1 MSNRFKPKRTSN
13 QRKKI
18 KNNGLKIKKNANQSS
33 ANFLSSDL
41 DANGLVDG
49 SEKTA
54 YQLYNAGNPLHISQ
68 RSGQTI
74 SKRTSEKWTVVA
86 AAPSGNG
93 HIVLTKKN
101 RSKPSEYSIW
111 RLSKKGTIRFKS
123 RWMLGQKLS
132 PKGYE
137 EIFTTDFN
145 GDGIIEG
152 DTLIDAG
159 DARYVLTGVA
169 NVGQQLGVQLEASD
183 PDGQRRPQIT
193 WQSSSDKATWKTVG
207 SGGKFKISGALEG
220 SWIRAKIDYTDG
232 DGFDESINTDDL
244 TIPYVDDGDA
254 AYLIRGTAAVG
265 QVLSISRS
273 ATDPDGNGAG
283 TPAISWLQSSDGVN
297 WSVISTAP
305 TFTIPNT
312 LEGKR
317 IRATVA
323 YTDGQGFSESINTS
337 NLAIP
342 FIDNGDAAFLIQGT
356 AAVSETLSISR
367 TTDDPDGNGAGTS
380 AISWLESS
388 DGVNW
393 SVISTAPTFTIPKT
407 LEGKR
412 IRATVSYSDGQ
423 GFSESINTD
432 DLTIPYVD
440 DGDAAFLI
448 QGTAAISETLSISRT
463 TDDPDGNGAGTSAI
477 SWLQSS
483 DGVNWSVISTA
494 PKFNISKDLEGKR
507 IRAIVSYTD
516 GQGFSESINTDDLT
530 IPYVD
535 DGDADF
541 LIQGTAAVGETL
553 SISRSADDPDGNG
566 DGALEIAWQA
576 SLDGTNWWE
585 ISTASDYQIGS
596 NLAGHQLNAVVQYTD
611 SQGFKETI
619 TTNSVSVPGTAG
631 SNPDG
636 NDDYGG
642 SATTNGRLTIN
653 NSISGELESA
663 GDRDW
668 FAINLTAGRRYQF
681 ELNGVSLEDP
691 FLYLRSSSSSLIAY
705 NDDESLLSLDSQ
717 LNYTAE
723 SSGTHYLDVGSYYD
737 VYAGT
742 YTLRASE
749 LSPPDPGFSST
760 DGYGHV
766 SAQRAF
772 EQLLNISLDPVDA
785 LGGNL
790 WGVDNVDAPEVWNGG
805 SGFAGATGSG
815 TTIAVI
821 DTGVDLDHPE
831 FLGRIVAGYD
841 FVDDD
846 SIADDGNGHG
856 THAAGT
862 IAGANDGTG
871 ITGVAYDAAI
881 MPLRALDNDGY
892 GWTSDIISAVRW
904 AADNGAHVINLSLG
918 GGGYSQAMAD
928 AISYASGRGSVV
940 VMAAGNSGGMAPE
953 YPAAHAID
961 HGIAV
966 GAVDSNGSLAGFSNR
981 AGSTQL
987 DYVTAPGV
995 NIYSAVPG
1003 GGYDTFNGTSMATPH
1018 VAGVAG
1024 LLKSHDGSLSAS
1036 AIEDLLTGSGSNNS
1050 ISDSSAWNTTSSIP
1064 WSTRDVITMQTL
1076 DSFSDKQLSGTLIAS
1091 VDGNGR
1097 ERRSTLRG
1105 LKQGI
1110 RSNDAAYNGLETVK
1124 TIEASRN
1131 SFAVLEISNDHSINQ
1146 RALLTEL
1153 LGSNQF
1159 HYLEKEQ
1166 QFSIV

>member
-1 MSNRFKPKRTSN
+1 MPSTSSSDKVHD
-13 QRKKI
+13 QVKTATKSG
-18 KNNGLKIKKNANQSS
+18 KNGNKSLAKKNIA
-33 ANFLSSDL
+33 FKTTYDI
-41 DANGLVDG
+41 DDNGLVDG
-49 SEKTA
+49 SEKPGYKLYTPESGIFITA
-54 YQLYNAGNPLHISQ
+54 K
-68 RSGQTI
+68 SGKTF
-74 SKRTSEKWTVVA
+74 SEATSEKWSAIA
-86 AAPSGNG
+86 AAPTEKGYR
-93 HIVLTKKN
+93 VLITN
-101 RSKPSEYSIW
+101 NQ
-111 RLSKKGTIRFKS
+111 SKKGKYKI
-123 RWMLGQKLS
+123 WKLS
-132 PKGYE
+132 SKGIVRSKGRWLRERALSSKGYE
-137 EIFTTDFN
+137 EVFGIDFN
-145 GDGIIEG
+145 GDGMIEA
-152 DTLIDAG
+152 DTLIDVG
-159 DARYVLTGVA
+159 DADFFLTGNA
-169 NVGQQLGVQLEASD
+169 
-183 PDGQRRPQIT
+183 
-193 WQSSSDKATWKTVG
+193 TVG
-207 SGGKFKISGALEG
+207 KRL
-220 SWIRAKIDYTDG
+220 RAKRA
-232 DGFDESINTDDL
+232 DD
-244 TIPYVDDGDA
+244 
-254 AYLIRGTAAVG
+254 
-265 QVLSISRS
+265 
-273 ATDPDGNGAG
+273 DPDGNGRPLITWQAFSG
-283 TPAISWLQSSDGVN
+283 ASIWTTADTGKSIRIPA
-297 WSVISTAP
+297 
-305 TFTIPNT
+305 T
-312 LEGKR
+312 LEGAQV
-317 IRATVA
+317 RARVEYKDGDGFQETVF
-323 YTDGQGFSESINTS
+323 TQSRSI
-337 NLAIP
+337 P
-342 FIDNGDAAFLIQGT
+342 YVDNGDAAFLIQGT
-356 AAVSETLSISR
+356 PAVGQTLSITQSVA
-367 TTDDPDGNGAGTS
+367 DPDGDGTPS
-380 AISWLESS
+380 FSWLQSS
-388 DGVNW
+388 DGINW
-393 SVISTAPTFTIPKT
+393 SFLSSNPTFDIPDNLEGQTITATVRYTDNQGFEESISTNA
-407 LEGKR
+407 L
-412 IRATVSYSDGQ
+412 S
-423 GFSESINTD
+423 
-432 DLTIPYVD
+432 IPYVD
-440 DGDAAFLI
+440 NGDAAFLI
-448 QGTAAISETLSISRT
+448 QGTPAVGQTLSISRT

-494 PKFNISKDLEGKR
+494 PTFNISKDLEGKR
-507 IRAIVSYTD
+507 IRAIVSYSD

-541 LIQGTAAVGETL
+541 LIQGTAAVSEII

-585 ISTASDYQIGS
+585 ISTASDHQIGS

-619 TTNSVSVPGTAG
+619 TTDSVSVPGTAG
-631 SNPDG
+631 SNSDG
-636 NDDYGG
+636 KDDYGG
-642 SATTNGRLTIN
+642 STTTNGRLTIN
-653 NSISGELESA
+653 NSISGELELA
-663 GDRDW
+663 GDHDW

-681 ELNGVSLEDP
+681 DLNGVSLEDP
-691 FLYLRSSSSSLIAY
+691 FLYLRSSSSSLVAY

-723 SSGTHYLDVGSYYD
+723 SSGTHYLDVGAYQD

-749 LSPPDPGFSST
+749 LTPPDPGFNST

-856 THAAGT
+856 THVAGT

-881 MPLRALDNDGY
+881 MPLRVLGNDGY

-918 GGGYSQAMAD
+918 GSGYSQAMAD

-966 GAVDSNGSLAGFSNR
+966 GAVDSNRSFAGFSNR

-995 NIYSAVPG
+995 NTYSAVPG

-1050 ISDSSAWNTTSSIP
+1050 ISDSTAWNTTSSIP

-1110 RSNDAAYNGLETVK
+1110 RSNDASYDGLEAVK

-1131 SFAVLEISNDHSINQ
+1131 SFAVLEISNDHAINQ

-1166 QFSIV
+1166 HFSIV

>member
-1 MSNRFKPKRTSN
+1 MPSTSSSDKVHD
-13 QRKKI
+13 QVKTATKSG
-18 KNNGLKIKKNANQSS
+18 KNGNKSLAKKNIA
-33 ANFLSSDL
+33 FKTTYDI
-41 DANGLVDG
+41 DDNGLVDG
-49 SEKTA
+49 SEKPGYKLYTPESGIFITA
-54 YQLYNAGNPLHISQ
+54 K
-68 RSGQTI
+68 SGKTF
-74 SKRTSEKWTVVA
+74 SEATSEKWSAIA
-86 AAPSGNG
+86 AAPTEKGYR
-93 HIVLTKKN
+93 VLITN
-101 RSKPSEYSIW
+101 NQ
-111 RLSKKGTIRFKS
+111 SKKGKYKI
-123 RWMLGQKLS
+123 WKLS
-132 PKGYE
+132 SKGIVRSKGRWLRERALSSKGYE
-137 EIFTTDFN
+137 EVFGIDFN
-145 GDGIIEG
+145 GDGMIEA
-152 DTLIDAG
+152 DTLIDVG
-159 DARYVLTGVA
+159 DADFFLTGNA
-169 NVGQQLGVQLEASD
+169 
-183 PDGQRRPQIT
+183 
-193 WQSSSDKATWKTVG
+193 TVG
-207 SGGKFKISGALEG
+207 KRL
-220 SWIRAKIDYTDG
+220 RAKRA
-232 DGFDESINTDDL
+232 DD
-244 TIPYVDDGDA
+244 
-254 AYLIRGTAAVG
+254 
-265 QVLSISRS
+265 
-273 ATDPDGNGAG
+273 DPDGNGRPLITWQAFSG
-283 TPAISWLQSSDGVN
+283 ASIWTTADTGKSIRIPA
-297 WSVISTAP
+297 
-305 TFTIPNT
+305 T
-312 LEGKR
+312 LEGAQV
-317 IRATVA
+317 RARVEYKDGDGFQETVF
-323 YTDGQGFSESINTS
+323 TQSRSI
-337 NLAIP
+337 P
-342 FIDNGDAAFLIQGT
+342 YVDNGDAAFLIQGT
-356 AAVSETLSISR
+356 PAVGQTLSITQSVA
-367 TTDDPDGNGAGTS
+367 DPDGDGTPS
-380 AISWLESS
+380 FSWLQSS
-388 DGVNW
+388 DGINW
-393 SVISTAPTFTIPKT
+393 SFLSSNPTFDIPDNLEGQTITATVRYTDNQGFEESISTNA
-407 LEGKR
+407 L
-412 IRATVSYSDGQ
+412 S
-423 GFSESINTD
+423 
-432 DLTIPYVD
+432 IPYVD
-440 DGDAAFLI
+440 NGDAAFLI
-448 QGTAAISETLSISRT
+448 QGTPAVGQTLSITQSIA
-463 TDDPDGNGAGTSAI
+463 DPDGNGAGTSAI

-483 DGVNWSVISTA
+483 DSVNWSVISTA
-494 PKFNISKDLEGKR
+494 PTFNISKDLEGKR
-507 IRAIVSYTD
+507 IRAIVSYSD

-541 LIQGTAAVGETL
+541 LIQGTAAVSEII

-585 ISTASDYQIGS
+585 ISTASDHQIGS

-619 TTNSVSVPGTAG
+619 TTDSVSVPGTAG
-631 SNPDG
+631 SNSDG
-636 NDDYGG
+636 KDDYGG
-642 SATTNGRLTIN
+642 STTTNGRLTIN
-653 NSISGELESA
+653 NSISGELELA
-663 GDRDW
+663 GDHDW

-681 ELNGVSLEDP
+681 DLNGVSLEDP
-691 FLYLRSSSSSLIAY
+691 FLYLRSSSSSLVAY

-723 SSGTHYLDVGSYYD
+723 SSGTHYLDVGAYQD

-749 LSPPDPGFSST
+749 LTPPDPGFNST

-856 THAAGT
+856 THVAGT

-881 MPLRALDNDGY
+881 MPLRVLGNDGY

-918 GGGYSQAMAD
+918 VSGYSQAMAD

-966 GAVDSNGSLAGFSNR
+966 GAVDSNRSFAGFSNR

-1050 ISDSSAWNTTSSIP
+1050 ISDSTAWNTTSSIP

-1110 RSNDAAYNGLETVK
+1110 RSNDASYDGLEAVK

-1131 SFAVLEISNDHSINQ
+1131 SFAVLEISNDHAINQ

-1166 QFSIV
+1166 HFSIV

>member
-1 MSNRFKPKRTSN
+1 MPSTSSSDKVHD
-13 QRKKI
+13 QVKTATKSG
-18 KNNGLKIKKNANQSS
+18 KNGNKSLAKKNIA
-33 ANFLSSDL
+33 FKTTYDI
-41 DANGLVDG
+41 DDNGLVDG
-49 SEKTA
+49 SEKPGYKLYTPESGIFITA
-54 YQLYNAGNPLHISQ
+54 K
-68 RSGQTI
+68 SGKTF
-74 SKRTSEKWTVVA
+74 SEATSEKWSAIA
-86 AAPSGNG
+86 AAPTEKGYR
-93 HIVLTKKN
+93 VLITN
-101 RSKPSEYSIW
+101 NQ
-111 RLSKKGTIRFKS
+111 SKKGKYKI
-123 RWMLGQKLS
+123 WKLS
-132 PKGYE
+132 SKGIVRSKGRWLRERALSSKGYE
-137 EIFTTDFN
+137 EVFGIDFN
-145 GDGIIEG
+145 GDGMIEA
-152 DTLIDAG
+152 DTLIDVG
-159 DARYVLTGVA
+159 DADFSLTGNA
-169 NVGQQLGVQLEASD
+169 
-183 PDGQRRPQIT
+183 
-193 WQSSSDKATWKTVG
+193 TVG
-207 SGGKFKISGALEG
+207 KRL
-220 SWIRAKIDYTDG
+220 RAKRA
-232 DGFDESINTDDL
+232 DD
-244 TIPYVDDGDA
+244 
-254 AYLIRGTAAVG
+254 
-265 QVLSISRS
+265 
-273 ATDPDGNGAG
+273 DPDGNGRPLITWQAFSG
-283 TPAISWLQSSDGVN
+283 ASIWTTADTGKSIRIPA
-297 WSVISTAP
+297 
-305 TFTIPNT
+305 T
-312 LEGKR
+312 LEGAQV
-317 IRATVA
+317 RARVEYKDGDGFQETVF
-323 YTDGQGFSESINTS
+323 TQSRSI
-337 NLAIP
+337 P
-342 FIDNGDAAFLIQGT
+342 YVDNGDAAFLIQGT
-356 AAVSETLSISR
+356 PAVGQTLSITQSVA
-367 TTDDPDGNGAGTS
+367 DPDGDGTPS
-380 AISWLESS
+380 FSWLQSR
-388 DGVNW
+388 DGINW
-393 SVISTAPTFTIPKT
+393 SFLSSNPTFAIPDNLEGQTITATVRYTDNQGFEESISTNA
-407 LEGKR
+407 
-412 IRATVSYSDGQ
+412 
-423 GFSESINTD
+423 
-432 DLTIPYVD
+432 LTIPYVD
-440 DGDAAFLI
+440 NGDAAFLI
-448 QGTAAISETLSISRT
+448 QGTPAVGQTLSITQSIA
-463 TDDPDGNGAGTSAI
+463 DPDGNGAGTSAI

-483 DGVNWSVISTA
+483 DSVNWSVISTA
-494 PKFNISKDLEGKR
+494 PTFNISKDLEGKR
-507 IRAIVSYTD
+507 IRAIVSYSD

-541 LIQGTAAVGETL
+541 LIQGTAAVSEII

-585 ISTASDYQIGS
+585 ISTASDHQIGS

-619 TTNSVSVPGTAG
+619 TTDSVSVPGTAG
-631 SNPDG
+631 SNSDG
-636 NDDYGG
+636 KDDYGG
-642 SATTNGRLTIN
+642 STTTNGRLTIN
-653 NSISGELESA
+653 NSISGELELA
-663 GDRDW
+663 GDHDW

-681 ELNGVSLEDP
+681 DLNGVSLEDP
-691 FLYLRSSSSSLIAY
+691 FLYLRSSSSSLVAY

-723 SSGTHYLDVGSYYD
+723 SSGTHYLDVGAYQD

-749 LSPPDPGFSST
+749 LTPPDPGFNST

-856 THAAGT
+856 THVAGT

-881 MPLRALDNDGY
+881 MPLRVLGNDGY

-918 GGGYSQAMAD
+918 VSGYSQAMAD

-966 GAVDSNGSLAGFSNR
+966 GAVDSNRSFAGFSNR

-1050 ISDSSAWNTTSSIP
+1050 ISDSTAWNTTSSIP

-1110 RSNDAAYNGLETVK
+1110 RSNDASYDGLEAVK

-1131 SFAVLEISNDHSINQ
+1131 SFAVLEISNDHAINQ

-1166 QFSIV
+1166 HFSIV

>member
-1 MSNRFKPKRTSN
+1 MPSTSSSDKVHD
-13 QRKKI
+13 QVKTATKSG
-18 KNNGLKIKKNANQSS
+18 KNGNKSLAKKNIA
-33 ANFLSSDL
+33 FKTTYDI
-41 DANGLVDG
+41 DDNGLVDG
-49 SEKTA
+49 SEKPGYKLYTPESGIFITA
-54 YQLYNAGNPLHISQ
+54 K
-68 RSGQTI
+68 SGKTF
-74 SKRTSEKWTVVA
+74 SEATSEKWSAIA
-86 AAPSGNG
+86 AAPTEKGYR
-93 HIVLTKKN
+93 VLITN
-101 RSKPSEYSIW
+101 NQ
-111 RLSKKGTIRFKS
+111 SKKGKYKI
-123 RWMLGQKLS
+123 WKLS
-132 PKGYE
+132 SKGIVRSKGRWLRERALSSKGYE
-137 EIFTTDFN
+137 EVFGIDFN
-145 GDGIIEG
+145 GDGMIEA
-152 DTLIDAG
+152 DTLIDVG
-159 DARYVLTGVA
+159 DADFFLTGNA
-169 NVGQQLGVQLEASD
+169 
-183 PDGQRRPQIT
+183 
-193 WQSSSDKATWKTVG
+193 TVG
-207 SGGKFKISGALEG
+207 KRL
-220 SWIRAKIDYTDG
+220 RAKRA
-232 DGFDESINTDDL
+232 DD
-244 TIPYVDDGDA
+244 
-254 AYLIRGTAAVG
+254 
-265 QVLSISRS
+265 
-273 ATDPDGNGAG
+273 DPDGNGRPLITWQAFSG
-283 TPAISWLQSSDGVN
+283 ASIWTTADTGKSIRIPA
-297 WSVISTAP
+297 
-305 TFTIPNT
+305 T
-312 LEGKR
+312 LEGAQV
-317 IRATVA
+317 RARVEYKDGDGFQETVF
-323 YTDGQGFSESINTS
+323 TQSRSI
-337 NLAIP
+337 P
-342 FIDNGDAAFLIQGT
+342 YVDNGDAAFLIQGT
-356 AAVSETLSISR
+356 PAVGQTLSITQSVA
-367 TTDDPDGNGAGTS
+367 DPDGDGTPS
-380 AISWLESS
+380 FSWLQSS
-388 DGVNW
+388 DGINW
-393 SVISTAPTFTIPKT
+393 SFLSSNPTFDIPDNLEGQTITATVRYTDNQGFEESISTNA
-407 LEGKR
+407 
-412 IRATVSYSDGQ
+412 
-423 GFSESINTD
+423 
-432 DLTIPYVD
+432 LTIPYVD
-440 DGDAAFLI
+440 NGDAAFLI
-448 QGTAAISETLSISRT
+448 QGTPAVGQTLSITQSVADPDGDGTPYFSWLQSSDGINWSFLSSNPTFDIPDNLEGQTITATVRY
-463 TDDPDGNGAGTSAI
+463 TDNQGFEESISTNALTIPYVDNGDAAFLIQGTPAVGQTLSITQSIADPDGNGAGTSAI

-483 DGVNWSVISTA
+483 DSVNWSVISTA
-494 PKFNISKDLEGKR
+494 PTFNISKDLEGKR
-507 IRAIVSYTD
+507 IRAIVSYSD

-541 LIQGTAAVGETL
+541 LIQGTAAVSEII

-585 ISTASDYQIGS
+585 ISTASDHQIGS

-619 TTNSVSVPGTAG
+619 TTDSVSVPGTAG
-631 SNPDG
+631 SNSDG
-636 NDDYGG
+636 KDDYGG
-642 SATTNGRLTIN
+642 STTTNGRLTIN
-653 NSISGELESA
+653 NSISGELELA
-663 GDRDW
+663 GDHDW

-681 ELNGVSLEDP
+681 DLNGVSLEDP
-691 FLYLRSSSSSLIAY
+691 FLYLRSSSSSLVAY

-723 SSGTHYLDVGSYYD
+723 SSGTHYLDVGAYQD

-749 LSPPDPGFSST
+749 LTPPDPGFNST

-856 THAAGT
+856 THVAGT

-881 MPLRALDNDGY
+881 MPLRVLGNDGY

-918 GGGYSQAMAD
+918 VSGYSQAMAD

-966 GAVDSNGSLAGFSNR
+966 GAVDSNRSFAGFSNR

-1050 ISDSSAWNTTSSIP
+1050 ISDSTAWNTTSSIP

-1110 RSNDAAYNGLETVK
+1110 RSNDASYDGLEAVK

-1131 SFAVLEISNDHSINQ
+1131 SFAVLEISNDHAINQ

-1166 QFSIV
+1166 HFSIV

>member
-1 MSNRFKPKRTSN
+1 M
-13 QRKKI
+13 
-18 KNNGLKIKKNANQSS
+18 
-33 ANFLSSDL
+33 
-41 DANGLVDG
+41 
-49 SEKTA
+49 
-54 YQLYNAGNPLHISQ
+54 
-68 RSGQTI
+68 
-74 SKRTSEKWTVVA
+74 
-86 AAPSGNG
+86 
-93 HIVLTKKN
+93 
-101 RSKPSEYSIW
+101 
-111 RLSKKGTIRFKS
+111 
-123 RWMLGQKLS
+123 
-132 PKGYE
+132 
-137 EIFTTDFN
+137 
-145 GDGIIEG
+145 
-152 DTLIDAG
+152 
-159 DARYVLTGVA
+159 
-169 NVGQQLGVQLEASD
+169 
-183 PDGQRRPQIT
+183 
-193 WQSSSDKATWKTVG
+193 
-207 SGGKFKISGALEG
+207 
-220 SWIRAKIDYTDG
+220 
-232 DGFDESINTDDL
+232 
-244 TIPYVDDGDA
+244 
-254 AYLIRGTAAVG
+254 
-265 QVLSISRS
+265 
-273 ATDPDGNGAG
+273 
-283 TPAISWLQSSDGVN
+283 
-297 WSVISTAP
+297 
-305 TFTIPNT
+305 
-312 LEGKR
+312 
-317 IRATVA
+317 
-323 YTDGQGFSESINTS
+323 
-337 NLAIP
+337 
-342 FIDNGDAAFLIQGT
+342 
-356 AAVSETLSISR
+356 
-367 TTDDPDGNGAGTS
+367 
-380 AISWLESS
+380 
-388 DGVNW
+388 
-393 SVISTAPTFTIPKT
+393 
-407 LEGKR
+407 
-412 IRATVSYSDGQ
+412 
-423 GFSESINTD
+423 
-432 DLTIPYVD
+432 
-440 DGDAAFLI
+440 
-448 QGTAAISETLSISRT
+448 
-463 TDDPDGNGAGTSAI
+463 
-477 SWLQSS
+477 
-483 DGVNWSVISTA
+483 
-494 PKFNISKDLEGKR
+494 
-507 IRAIVSYTD
+507 
-516 GQGFSESINTDDLT
+516 
-530 IPYVD
+530 
-535 DGDADF
+535 
-541 LIQGTAAVGETL
+541 
-553 SISRSADDPDGNG
+553 
-566 DGALEIAWQA
+566 
-576 SLDGTNWWE
+576 
-585 ISTASDYQIGS
+585 
-596 NLAGHQLNAVVQYTD
+596 
-611 SQGFKETI
+611 
-619 TTNSVSVPGTAG
+619 
-631 SNPDG
+631 
-636 NDDYGG
+636 
-642 SATTNGRLTIN
+642 
-653 NSISGELESA
+653 
-663 GDRDW
+663 
-668 FAINLTAGRRYQF
+668 
-681 ELNGVSLEDP
+681 
-691 FLYLRSSSSSLIAY
+691 
-705 NDDESLLSLDSQ
+705 LSLDSQ

-723 SSGTHYLDVGSYYD
+723 SSGTHYLDVGAYQD

-749 LSPPDPGFSST
+749 LTPPDPGFNST

-856 THAAGT
+856 THVAGT

-881 MPLRALDNDGY
+881 MPLRVLGNDGY

-918 GGGYSQAMAD
+918 VSGYSQAMAD

-966 GAVDSNGSLAGFSNR
+966 GAVDSNRSFAGFSNR

-1050 ISDSSAWNTTSSIP
+1050 ISDSTAWNTTSSIP

-1110 RSNDAAYNGLETVK
+1110 RSNDASYDGLEAVK

-1131 SFAVLEISNDHSINQ
+1131 SFAVLEISNDHAINQ

-1166 QFSIV
+1166 HFSIV

>member
-1 MSNRFKPKRTSN
+1 MPSTSSSDKVHD
-13 QRKKI
+13 QVKTATKSG
-18 KNNGLKIKKNANQSS
+18 KNGNKSLAKKNIA
-33 ANFLSSDL
+33 FKTTYDI
-41 DANGLVDG
+41 DDNGLVDG
-49 SEKTA
+49 SEKPGYKLYTPESGILITA
-54 YQLYNAGNPLHISQ
+54 K
-68 RSGQTI
+68 SGKTF
-74 SKRTSEKWTVVA
+74 SEATSEKWSAIA
-86 AAPSGNG
+86 AAPTEKGYR
-93 HIVLTKKN
+93 VLITN
-101 RSKPSEYSIW
+101 NQ
-111 RLSKKGTIRFKS
+111 SKKGKYKI
-123 RWMLGQKLS
+123 WKLS
-132 PKGYE
+132 SKGIVRSKGRWLRERALSSEGYE
-137 EIFTTDFN
+137 EVFGIDFN
-145 GDGIIEG
+145 GDGMIEA
-152 DTLIDAG
+152 DTLIDVG
-159 DARYVLTGVA
+159 DADFSLTGNA
-169 NVGQQLGVQLEASD
+169 
-183 PDGQRRPQIT
+183 
-193 WQSSSDKATWKTVG
+193 TVG
-207 SGGKFKISGALEG
+207 KRL
-220 SWIRAKIDYTDG
+220 RAKRA
-232 DGFDESINTDDL
+232 DD
-244 TIPYVDDGDA
+244 
-254 AYLIRGTAAVG
+254 
-265 QVLSISRS
+265 
-273 ATDPDGNGAG
+273 DPDGNGRPLITWQAFSG
-283 TPAISWLQSSDGVN
+283 ASIWTTADTGKSIRIPA
-297 WSVISTAP
+297 
-305 TFTIPNT
+305 T
-312 LEGKR
+312 LEGAQV
-317 IRATVA
+317 RARVEYKDGDGFQETVF
-323 YTDGQGFSESINTS
+323 TQSRSI
-337 NLAIP
+337 P
-342 FIDNGDAAFLIQGT
+342 YVDNGDAAFLIQGT
-356 AAVSETLSISR
+356 PAVGQTLSITQSVA
-367 TTDDPDGNGAGTS
+367 DPDGDGTPS
-380 AISWLESS
+380 FSWLQSS
-388 DGVNW
+388 DGINW
-393 SVISTAPTFTIPKT
+393 SFLSSNPTFDIPDNLEGQTITATVRYTDNQGFEESISTNA
-407 LEGKR
+407 
-412 IRATVSYSDGQ
+412 
-423 GFSESINTD
+423 
-432 DLTIPYVD
+432 LTIPYVD
-440 DGDAAFLI
+440 NGDAAFLI
-448 QGTAAISETLSISRT
+448 QGTPAVGQTLSITQSIA
-463 TDDPDGNGAGTSAI
+463 DPDGNGAGTSAI

-483 DGVNWSVISTA
+483 DSVNWSVISTA
-494 PKFNISKDLEGKR
+494 PTFNISKDLEGKR
-507 IRAIVSYTD
+507 IRAIVSYSD

-541 LIQGTAAVGETL
+541 LIQGTAAVSEII

-585 ISTASDYQIGS
+585 ISTASDHQIGS

-619 TTNSVSVPGTAG
+619 TTDSVSVPGTAG
-631 SNPDG
+631 SNSDG
-636 NDDYGG
+636 KDDYGG
-642 SATTNGRLTIN
+642 STTTNGRLTIH
-653 NSISGELESA
+653 NSISGELELA
-663 GDRDW
+663 GDHDW

-681 ELNGVSLEDP
+681 DLNGVSLEDP
-691 FLYLRSSSSSLIAY
+691 FLYLRSSSSSLVAY

-723 SSGTHYLDVGSYYD
+723 SSGTHYLDVGAYQD

-749 LSPPDPGFSST
+749 LTPPDPGFNST

-856 THAAGT
+856 THVAGT

-881 MPLRALDNDGY
+881 MPLRVLGNDGY

-918 GGGYSQAMAD
+918 VSGYSQAMAD

-966 GAVDSNGSLAGFSNR
+966 GAVDSNRSFAGFSNR

-1003 GGYDTFNGTSMATPH
+1003 GGYDTFNGTSMATPY

-1050 ISDSSAWNTTSSIP
+1050 ISDSTAWNTTSSIP

-1110 RSNDAAYNGLETVK
+1110 RSNDASYDGLEAVK

-1131 SFAVLEISNDHSINQ
+1131 SFAVLEISNDHAINQ

>member
-1 MSNRFKPKRTSN
+1 MPSTSSSDKVHD
-13 QRKKI
+13 QVKTATKSG
-18 KNNGLKIKKNANQSS
+18 KNGNKSLAKKNIA
-33 ANFLSSDL
+33 FKTTYDI
-41 DANGLVDG
+41 DDNGLVDG
-49 SEKTA
+49 SEKPGYKLYTPESGIFITA
-54 YQLYNAGNPLHISQ
+54 K
-68 RSGQTI
+68 SGKTF
-74 SKRTSEKWTVVA
+74 SEATSEKWSAIA
-86 AAPSGNG
+86 AAPTEKGYR
-93 HIVLTKKN
+93 VLITN
-101 RSKPSEYSIW
+101 NQ
-111 RLSKKGTIRFKS
+111 SKKGKYKI
-123 RWMLGQKLS
+123 WKLS
-132 PKGYE
+132 SKGIVRSKGRWLRERALSSKGYE
-137 EIFTTDFN
+137 EVFGIDFN
-145 GDGIIEG
+145 GDGMIEA
-152 DTLIDAG
+152 DTLIDVG
-159 DARYVLTGVA
+159 DADFSLTGNA
-169 NVGQQLGVQLEASD
+169 
-183 PDGQRRPQIT
+183 
-193 WQSSSDKATWKTVG
+193 TVG
-207 SGGKFKISGALEG
+207 KRL
-220 SWIRAKIDYTDG
+220 RAKRA
-232 DGFDESINTDDL
+232 DD
-244 TIPYVDDGDA
+244 
-254 AYLIRGTAAVG
+254 
-265 QVLSISRS
+265 
-273 ATDPDGNGAG
+273 DPDGNGRPLITWQAFSG
-283 TPAISWLQSSDGVN
+283 ASIWTTADTGKSIRIPA
-297 WSVISTAP
+297 
-305 TFTIPNT
+305 T
-312 LEGKR
+312 LEGAQV
-317 IRATVA
+317 RARVEYKDGDGFQETVF
-323 YTDGQGFSESINTS
+323 TQSRSI
-337 NLAIP
+337 P
-342 FIDNGDAAFLIQGT
+342 YVDNGDAAFLIQGT
-356 AAVSETLSISR
+356 PAVGQTLSITQSVA
-367 TTDDPDGNGAGTS
+367 DPDGDGTPS
-380 AISWLESS
+380 FSWLQSS
-388 DGVNW
+388 DGINW
-393 SVISTAPTFTIPKT
+393 SFLSSNPTFDIPDNLEGQTITATVRYTDNQGFEESISTNA
-407 LEGKR
+407 L
-412 IRATVSYSDGQ
+412 S
-423 GFSESINTD
+423 
-432 DLTIPYVD
+432 IPYVD
-440 DGDAAFLI
+440 NGDAAFLI
-448 QGTAAISETLSISRT
+448 QGTPAVGQTLSITQSIA
-463 TDDPDGNGAGTSAI
+463 DPDGNGAGTSAI

-483 DGVNWSVISTA
+483 DSVNWSVISTA
-494 PKFNISKDLEGKR
+494 PTFNISKDLEGKR
-507 IRAIVSYTD
+507 IRAIVSYSD

-541 LIQGTAAVGETL
+541 LIQGTAAVSEII

-585 ISTASDYQIGS
+585 ISTASDHQIGS

-619 TTNSVSVPGTAG
+619 TTDSVSVPGTAG
-631 SNPDG
+631 SNSDG
-636 NDDYGG
+636 KDDYGG
-642 SATTNGRLTIN
+642 STTTNGRLTIN
-653 NSISGELESA
+653 NSISGELELA
-663 GDRDW
+663 GDHDW

-681 ELNGVSLEDP
+681 DLNGVSLEDP
-691 FLYLRSSSSSLIAY
+691 FLYLRSSSSSLVAY

-723 SSGTHYLDVGSYYD
+723 SSGTHYLDVGAYQD

-749 LSPPDPGFSST
+749 LTPPDPGFNST

-856 THAAGT
+856 THVAGT

-881 MPLRALDNDGY
+881 MPLRVLGNDGY

-918 GGGYSQAMAD
+918 VSGYSQAMAD

-966 GAVDSNGSLAGFSNR
+966 GAVDSNRSFAGFSNR

-995 NIYSAVPG
+995 NIYSAVPR

-1050 ISDSSAWNTTSSIP
+1050 ISDSTAWNTTSSIP

-1110 RSNDAAYNGLETVK
+1110 RSNDASYDGLEAVK

-1131 SFAVLEISNDHSINQ
+1131 SFAVLEISNDHAINQ

-1166 QFSIV
+1166 HFSIV

>member
-1 MSNRFKPKRTSN
+1 MPSTSSSDKVHD
-13 QRKKI
+13 QVKTATKSG
-18 KNNGLKIKKNANQSS
+18 KNGNKSLAKKNIA
-33 ANFLSSDL
+33 FKTTYDI
-41 DANGLVDG
+41 DDNGLVDG
-49 SEKTA
+49 SEKPGYKLYTPESGIFITA
-54 YQLYNAGNPLHISQ
+54 K
-68 RSGQTI
+68 SGKTF
-74 SKRTSEKWTVVA
+74 SEATSEKWSAIA
-86 AAPSGNG
+86 AAPTEKGYR
-93 HIVLTKKN
+93 VLITN
-101 RSKPSEYSIW
+101 NQ
-111 RLSKKGTIRFKS
+111 SKKGKYKI
-123 RWMLGQKLS
+123 WKLS
-132 PKGYE
+132 SKGIVRSKGRWLRERALSSKGYE
-137 EIFTTDFN
+137 EVFGIDFN
-145 GDGIIEG
+145 GDGMIEA
-152 DTLIDAG
+152 DTLIDVG
-159 DARYVLTGVA
+159 DADFSLTGNA
-169 NVGQQLGVQLEASD
+169 
-183 PDGQRRPQIT
+183 
-193 WQSSSDKATWKTVG
+193 TVG
-207 SGGKFKISGALEG
+207 KRL
-220 SWIRAKIDYTDG
+220 RAKRA
-232 DGFDESINTDDL
+232 DD
-244 TIPYVDDGDA
+244 
-254 AYLIRGTAAVG
+254 
-265 QVLSISRS
+265 
-273 ATDPDGNGAG
+273 DPDGNGRPLITWQAFSG
-283 TPAISWLQSSDGVN
+283 ASIWTTADTGKSIRIPA
-297 WSVISTAP
+297 
-305 TFTIPNT
+305 T
-312 LEGKR
+312 LEGAQV
-317 IRATVA
+317 RARVEYKDGDGFQETVF
-323 YTDGQGFSESINTS
+323 TQSRSI
-337 NLAIP
+337 P
-342 FIDNGDAAFLIQGT
+342 YVDNGDAAFLIQGT
-356 AAVSETLSISR
+356 PAVGQTLSITQSVA
-367 TTDDPDGNGAGTS
+367 DPDGDGTPS
-380 AISWLESS
+380 FSWLQSS
-388 DGVNW
+388 DGINW
-393 SVISTAPTFTIPKT
+393 SFLSSNPTFDIPDNLEGQTITATVRYTDNQGFEESISTNA
-407 LEGKR
+407 
-412 IRATVSYSDGQ
+412 
-423 GFSESINTD
+423 
-432 DLTIPYVD
+432 LTIPYVD
-440 DGDAAFLI
+440 NGDAAFLI
-448 QGTAAISETLSISRT
+448 QGTPAVGQTLSITQSIA
-463 TDDPDGNGAGTSAI
+463 DPDGNGAGTSAI

-483 DGVNWSVISTA
+483 DSVNWSVISTA
-494 PKFNISKDLEGKR
+494 PTFNISKDLEGKR
-507 IRAIVSYTD
+507 IRAIVSYSD

-541 LIQGTAAVGETL
+541 LIQGTAAVSEII

-585 ISTASDYQIGS
+585 ISTASDHQIGS

-619 TTNSVSVPGTAG
+619 TTDSVSVPGTAG
-631 SNPDG
+631 SNSDG
-636 NDDYGG
+636 KDDYGG
-642 SATTNGRLTIN
+642 STTTNGRLTIN
-653 NSISGELESA
+653 NSISGELELA
-663 GDRDW
+663 GDHDW

-681 ELNGVSLEDP
+681 DLNGVSLEDP
-691 FLYLRSSSSSLIAY
+691 FLYLRSSSSSLVAY

-723 SSGTHYLDVGSYYD
+723 SSGTHYLDVGAYQD

-749 LSPPDPGFSST
+749 LTPPDPGFNST

-856 THAAGT
+856 THVAGT

-881 MPLRALDNDGY
+881 MPLRVLGNDGY

-918 GGGYSQAMAD
+918 VSGYSQAMAD

-966 GAVDSNGSLAGFSNR
+966 GAVDSNRSFAGFSNR

-995 NIYSAVPG
+995 NIYSAVPR

-1050 ISDSSAWNTTSSIP
+1050 ISDSTAWNTTSSIP

-1110 RSNDAAYNGLETVK
+1110 RSNDASYDGLEAVK

-1131 SFAVLEISNDHSINQ
+1131 SFAVLEISNDHAINQ

-1166 QFSIV
+1166 HFSIV

>member
-1 MSNRFKPKRTSN
+1 MPSTSSSDKVHD
-13 QRKKI
+13 QVKTATKSG
-18 KNNGLKIKKNANQSS
+18 KNGNKSLAKKNIA
-33 ANFLSSDL
+33 FKTTYDI
-41 DANGLVDG
+41 DDNGLVDG
-49 SEKTA
+49 SEKPEYKLYTPESGIFITA
-54 YQLYNAGNPLHISQ
+54 K
-68 RSGQTI
+68 SGKTF
-74 SKRTSEKWTVVA
+74 SEATSEKWSAIA
-86 AAPSGNG
+86 AAPTEKGYR
-93 HIVLTKKN
+93 VLITN
-101 RSKPSEYSIW
+101 NQ
-111 RLSKKGTIRFKS
+111 SKKGKYKI
-123 RWMLGQKLS
+123 WKLS
-132 PKGYE
+132 SKGIVRSKGRWLRERALSSKGYE
-137 EIFTTDFN
+137 EVFGIDFN
-145 GDGIIEG
+145 GDGMIEA
-152 DTLIDAG
+152 DTLIDVG
-159 DARYVLTGVA
+159 DADFFLTGNA
-169 NVGQQLGVQLEASD
+169 
-183 PDGQRRPQIT
+183 
-193 WQSSSDKATWKTVG
+193 TVG
-207 SGGKFKISGALEG
+207 KRL
-220 SWIRAKIDYTDG
+220 RAKRA
-232 DGFDESINTDDL
+232 DD
-244 TIPYVDDGDA
+244 
-254 AYLIRGTAAVG
+254 
-265 QVLSISRS
+265 
-273 ATDPDGNGAG
+273 DPDGNGRPLITWQAFSG
-283 TPAISWLQSSDGVN
+283 ASIWTTADTGKSIRIPA
-297 WSVISTAP
+297 
-305 TFTIPNT
+305 T
-312 LEGKR
+312 LEGAQV
-317 IRATVA
+317 RARVEYKDGDGFQETVF
-323 YTDGQGFSESINTS
+323 TQSRSI
-337 NLAIP
+337 P
-342 FIDNGDAAFLIQGT
+342 YVDNGDAAFLIQGT
-356 AAVSETLSISR
+356 PAVGQTLSITQSVA
-367 TTDDPDGNGAGTS
+367 DPDGDGTPS
-380 AISWLESS
+380 FSWLQSS
-388 DGVNW
+388 DGINW
-393 SVISTAPTFTIPKT
+393 SFLSSNPTFDIPDNLEGQTITATVRYTDNQGFEESISTNA
-407 LEGKR
+407 L
-412 IRATVSYSDGQ
+412 S
-423 GFSESINTD
+423 
-432 DLTIPYVD
+432 IPYVD
-440 DGDAAFLI
+440 NGDAAFLI
-448 QGTAAISETLSISRT
+448 QGTPAVGQTLSITQSVADPDGDGTPSFSWLQSSDGINWSFLSSNPTFDIPDNLEGQTITATVRY
-463 TDDPDGNGAGTSAI
+463 TDNQGFEESISTNALSIPYVDNGDAAFLIQGTPAVGQTLSITQSIADPDGNGAGTSAI

-483 DGVNWSVISTA
+483 DSVNWSVISTA
-494 PKFNISKDLEGKR
+494 PTFNISKDLEGKR
-507 IRAIVSYTD
+507 IRAIVSYSD

-541 LIQGTAAVGETL
+541 LIQGTAAVSEII

-585 ISTASDYQIGS
+585 ISTASDHQIGS

-619 TTNSVSVPGTAG
+619 TTDSVSVPGTAG
-631 SNPDG
+631 SNSDG
-636 NDDYGG
+636 KDDYGG
-642 SATTNGRLTIN
+642 STTTNGRLTIN
-653 NSISGELESA
+653 NSISGELELA
-663 GDRDW
+663 GDHDW

-681 ELNGVSLEDP
+681 DLNGVSLEDP
-691 FLYLRSSSSSLIAY
+691 FLYLRSSSSSLVAY

-723 SSGTHYLDVGSYYD
+723 SSGTHYLDVGAYQD

-749 LSPPDPGFSST
+749 LTPPDPGFNST

-856 THAAGT
+856 THVAGT

-881 MPLRALDNDGY
+881 MPLRVLGNDGY

-918 GGGYSQAMAD
+918 GSGYSQAMAD

-966 GAVDSNGSLAGFSNR
+966 GAVDSNRSFAGFSNR

-1050 ISDSSAWNTTSSIP
+1050 ISDSTAWNTTSSIP

-1110 RSNDAAYNGLETVK
+1110 RSNDASYDGLEAVK

-1131 SFAVLEISNDHSINQ
+1131 SFAVLEISNDHAINQ

-1166 QFSIV
+1166 HFSIV

>member
-1 MSNRFKPKRTSN
+1 MPSTSSSDKVHD
-13 QRKKI
+13 QVKTATKSG
-18 KNNGLKIKKNANQSS
+18 KNGNKSLAKKNIA
-33 ANFLSSDL
+33 FKTTYDI
-41 DANGLVDG
+41 DDNGLVDG
-49 SEKTA
+49 SEKPGYKLYTPESGIFITA
-54 YQLYNAGNPLHISQ
+54 K
-68 RSGQTI
+68 SGKTF
-74 SKRTSEKWTVVA
+74 SEATSEKWSAIA
-86 AAPSGNG
+86 AAPTEKGYR
-93 HIVLTKKN
+93 VLITN
-101 RSKPSEYSIW
+101 NQ
-111 RLSKKGTIRFKS
+111 SKKGKYKI
-123 RWMLGQKLS
+123 WKLS
-132 PKGYE
+132 SKGIVRSKGRWLRERALSSKGYE
-137 EIFTTDFN
+137 EVFGIDFN
-145 GDGIIEG
+145 GDGMIEA
-152 DTLIDAG
+152 DTLIDVG
-159 DARYVLTGVA
+159 DADFFLTGNA
-169 NVGQQLGVQLEASD
+169 
-183 PDGQRRPQIT
+183 
-193 WQSSSDKATWKTVG
+193 TVG
-207 SGGKFKISGALEG
+207 KRL
-220 SWIRAKIDYTDG
+220 RAKRA
-232 DGFDESINTDDL
+232 DD
-244 TIPYVDDGDA
+244 
-254 AYLIRGTAAVG
+254 
-265 QVLSISRS
+265 
-273 ATDPDGNGAG
+273 DPDGNGRPLITWQAFSG
-283 TPAISWLQSSDGVN
+283 ASIWTTADTGKSIRIPA
-297 WSVISTAP
+297 
-305 TFTIPNT
+305 T
-312 LEGKR
+312 LEGAQV
-317 IRATVA
+317 RARVEYKDGDGFQETVF
-323 YTDGQGFSESINTS
+323 TQSRSI
-337 NLAIP
+337 P
-342 FIDNGDAAFLIQGT
+342 YVDNGDAAFLIQGT
-356 AAVSETLSISR
+356 PAVGQTLSITQSVA
-367 TTDDPDGNGAGTS
+367 DPDGDGTPS
-380 AISWLESS
+380 FSWLQSS
-388 DGVNW
+388 DGINW
-393 SVISTAPTFTIPKT
+393 SFLSSNPTFDIPDNLEGQTITATVRYTDNQGFEESISTNA
-407 LEGKR
+407 
-412 IRATVSYSDGQ
+412 
-423 GFSESINTD
+423 
-432 DLTIPYVD
+432 LTIPYVD
-440 DGDAAFLI
+440 NGDAAFLI
-448 QGTAAISETLSISRT
+448 QGTPAVGQTLSITQSIA
-463 TDDPDGNGAGTSAI
+463 DPDGNGAGTSAI

-483 DGVNWSVISTA
+483 DSVNWSVISTA
-494 PKFNISKDLEGKR
+494 PTFNISKDLEGKR
-507 IRAIVSYTD
+507 IRAIVSYSD

-541 LIQGTAAVGETL
+541 LIQGTAAVSEII

-585 ISTASDYQIGS
+585 ISTASDHQIGS

-619 TTNSVSVPGTAG
+619 TTDSVSVPGTAG
-631 SNPDG
+631 SNSDG
-636 NDDYGG
+636 KDDYGG
-642 SATTNGRLTIN
+642 STTTNGRLTIN
-653 NSISGELESA
+653 NSISGELELA
-663 GDRDW
+663 GDHDW

-681 ELNGVSLEDP
+681 DLNGVSLEDP
-691 FLYLRSSSSSLIAY
+691 FLYLRSSSSSLVAY

-723 SSGTHYLDVGSYYD
+723 SSGTHYLDVGAYQD

-749 LSPPDPGFSST
+749 LTPPDPGFNST

-856 THAAGT
+856 THVAGT

-881 MPLRALDNDGY
+881 MPLRVLGNDGY

-918 GGGYSQAMAD
+918 VSGYSQAMAD

-966 GAVDSNGSLAGFSNR
+966 GAVDSNRSFAGFSNR

-1050 ISDSSAWNTTSSIP
+1050 ISDSTAWNTTSSIP

-1110 RSNDAAYNGLETVK
+1110 RSNDASYDGLEAVK

-1131 SFAVLEISNDHSINQ
+1131 SFAVLEISNDHAINQ

-1166 QFSIV
+1166 LFSIV

>member
-1 MSNRFKPKRTSN
+1 MPSTSSSDKVHD
-13 QRKKI
+13 QVKTATKSG
-18 KNNGLKIKKNANQSS
+18 KNGNKSLAKKNIA
-33 ANFLSSDL
+33 FKTTYDI
-41 DANGLVDG
+41 DDNGLVDG
-49 SEKTA
+49 SEKPGYKLYTPESGIFITA
-54 YQLYNAGNPLHISQ
+54 K
-68 RSGQTI
+68 SGKTF
-74 SKRTSEKWTVVA
+74 SEATSEKWSAIA
-86 AAPSGNG
+86 AAPTEKGYR
-93 HIVLTKKN
+93 VLITN
-101 RSKPSEYSIW
+101 NQ
-111 RLSKKGTIRFKS
+111 SKKGKYKI
-123 RWMLGQKLS
+123 WKLS
-132 PKGYE
+132 SKGIVRSKGRWLRERALSSKGYE
-137 EIFTTDFN
+137 EVFGIDFN
-145 GDGIIEG
+145 GDGMIEA
-152 DTLIDAG
+152 DTLIDVG
-159 DARYVLTGVA
+159 DADFFLTGNA
-169 NVGQQLGVQLEASD
+169 
-183 PDGQRRPQIT
+183 
-193 WQSSSDKATWKTVG
+193 TVG
-207 SGGKFKISGALEG
+207 KRL
-220 SWIRAKIDYTDG
+220 RAKRA
-232 DGFDESINTDDL
+232 DD
-244 TIPYVDDGDA
+244 
-254 AYLIRGTAAVG
+254 
-265 QVLSISRS
+265 
-273 ATDPDGNGAG
+273 DPDGNGRPLITWQAFSG
-283 TPAISWLQSSDGVN
+283 ASIWTTADTGKSIRIPA
-297 WSVISTAP
+297 
-305 TFTIPNT
+305 T
-312 LEGKR
+312 LEGAQV
-317 IRATVA
+317 RARVEYKDGDGFQETVF
-323 YTDGQGFSESINTS
+323 TQSRSI
-337 NLAIP
+337 P
-342 FIDNGDAAFLIQGT
+342 YVDNGDAAFLIQGT
-356 AAVSETLSISR
+356 PAVGQTLSITQSVA
-367 TTDDPDGNGAGTS
+367 DPDGDGTPS
-380 AISWLESS
+380 FSWLQSS
-388 DGVNW
+388 DGINW
-393 SVISTAPTFTIPKT
+393 SFLSSNPTFDIPDNLEGQTITATVRYTDNQGFEESISTNA
-407 LEGKR
+407 
-412 IRATVSYSDGQ
+412 
-423 GFSESINTD
+423 
-432 DLTIPYVD
+432 LTIPYVD
-440 DGDAAFLI
+440 NGDAAFLI
-448 QGTAAISETLSISRT
+448 QGTPAVGQTLSITQSIA
-463 TDDPDGNGAGTSAI
+463 DPDGNGAGTSAI

-483 DGVNWSVISTA
+483 DSVNWSVISTA
-494 PKFNISKDLEGKR
+494 PTFNISKDLEGKR
-507 IRAIVSYTD
+507 IRAIVSYSD

-541 LIQGTAAVGETL
+541 LIQGTAAVSEII

-585 ISTASDYQIGS
+585 ISTASDHQIGS

-619 TTNSVSVPGTAG
+619 TTDSVSVPGTAG
-631 SNPDG
+631 SNSDG
-636 NDDYGG
+636 KDDYGG
-642 SATTNGRLTIN
+642 STTTNGRLTIN
-653 NSISGELESA
+653 NSISGELELA
-663 GDRDW
+663 GDHDW

-681 ELNGVSLEDP
+681 DLNGVSLEDP
-691 FLYLRSSSSSLIAY
+691 FLYLRSSSSSLVAY

-723 SSGTHYLDVGSYYD
+723 SSGTHYLDVGAYQD

-749 LSPPDPGFSST
+749 LTPPDPGFNST

-856 THAAGT
+856 THVAGT

-881 MPLRALDNDGY
+881 MPLRVLGNDGY

-918 GGGYSQAMAD
+918 VSGYSQAMAD

-966 GAVDSNGSLAGFSNR
+966 GAVDSNRSFAGFSNR

-1050 ISDSSAWNTTSSIP
+1050 ISDSTAWNTTSSIP

-1110 RSNDAAYNGLETVK
+1110 RSNDASYDGLEAVK

-1131 SFAVLEISNDHSINQ
+1131 SFAVLEISNDHAINQ

-1166 QFSIV
+1166 HFSIV

>member
-1 MSNRFKPKRTSN
+1 MPSTSSSDKVHD
-13 QRKKI
+13 QVKTATKSG
-18 KNNGLKIKKNANQSS
+18 KNGNKSLAKKNIA
-33 ANFLSSDL
+33 FKTTYDI
-41 DANGLVDG
+41 DDNGLVDG
-49 SEKTA
+49 SEKPEYKLYTPESGIFITA
-54 YQLYNAGNPLHISQ
+54 K
-68 RSGQTI
+68 SGKTF
-74 SKRTSEKWTVVA
+74 SEATSEKWSAIA
-86 AAPSGNG
+86 AAPTEKGYR
-93 HIVLTKKN
+93 VLITN
-101 RSKPSEYSIW
+101 NQ
-111 RLSKKGTIRFKS
+111 SKKGKYKI
-123 RWMLGQKLS
+123 WKLS
-132 PKGYE
+132 SKGIVRSKGRWLRERALSSKGYE
-137 EIFTTDFN
+137 EVFGIDFN
-145 GDGIIEG
+145 GDGMIEA
-152 DTLIDAG
+152 DTLIDVG
-159 DARYVLTGVA
+159 DADFSLTGNA
-169 NVGQQLGVQLEASD
+169 
-183 PDGQRRPQIT
+183 
-193 WQSSSDKATWKTVG
+193 TVG
-207 SGGKFKISGALEG
+207 KRL
-220 SWIRAKIDYTDG
+220 RAKRA
-232 DGFDESINTDDL
+232 DD
-244 TIPYVDDGDA
+244 
-254 AYLIRGTAAVG
+254 
-265 QVLSISRS
+265 
-273 ATDPDGNGAG
+273 DPDGNGRPLITWQAFSG
-283 TPAISWLQSSDGVN
+283 ASIWTTADTGKSIRIPA
-297 WSVISTAP
+297 
-305 TFTIPNT
+305 T
-312 LEGKR
+312 LEGAQV
-317 IRATVA
+317 RARVEYKDGDGFQETVF
-323 YTDGQGFSESINTS
+323 TQSRSI
-337 NLAIP
+337 P
-342 FIDNGDAAFLIQGT
+342 YVDNGDAAFLIQGT
-356 AAVSETLSISR
+356 PAVGQTLSITQSVA
-367 TTDDPDGNGAGTS
+367 DPDGDGTPS
-380 AISWLESS
+380 FSWLQSS
-388 DGVNW
+388 DGINW
-393 SVISTAPTFTIPKT
+393 SFLSSNPTFDIPDNLEGQTITATVRYTDNQGFEESISTNA
-407 LEGKR
+407 
-412 IRATVSYSDGQ
+412 
-423 GFSESINTD
+423 
-432 DLTIPYVD
+432 LTIPYVD
-440 DGDAAFLI
+440 NGDAAFLI
-448 QGTAAISETLSISRT
+448 QGTPAVGQTLSITQSIA
-463 TDDPDGNGAGTSAI
+463 DPDGNGAGTSAI

-483 DGVNWSVISTA
+483 DSVNWSVISTA
-494 PKFNISKDLEGKR
+494 PTFNISKDLEGKR
-507 IRAIVSYTD
+507 IRAIVSYSD

-541 LIQGTAAVGETL
+541 LIQGTAAVSEII

-585 ISTASDYQIGS
+585 ISTASDHQIGS

-619 TTNSVSVPGTAG
+619 TTDSVSVPGTAG
-631 SNPDG
+631 SNSDG
-636 NDDYGG
+636 KDDYGG
-642 SATTNGRLTIN
+642 STTTNGRLTIN
-653 NSISGELESA
+653 NSISGELELA
-663 GDRDW
+663 GDHDW

-681 ELNGVSLEDP
+681 DLNGVSLEDP
-691 FLYLRSSSSSLIAY
+691 FLYLRSSSSSLVAY

-723 SSGTHYLDVGSYYD
+723 SSGTHYLDVGAYQD

-749 LSPPDPGFSST
+749 LTPPDPGFNST

-856 THAAGT
+856 THVAGT

-881 MPLRALDNDGY
+881 MPLRVLGNDGY

-918 GGGYSQAMAD
+918 GSGYSQAMAD

-966 GAVDSNGSLAGFSNR
+966 GAVDSNRSFAGFSNR

-1050 ISDSSAWNTTSSIP
+1050 ISDSTAWNTTSSIP

-1110 RSNDAAYNGLETVK
+1110 RSNDASYDGLEAVK

-1131 SFAVLEISNDHSINQ
+1131 SFAVLEISNDHAINQ

-1166 QFSIV
+1166 HFSIV

>member
-1 MSNRFKPKRTSN
+1 MPSTSSSDKVHD
-13 QRKKI
+13 QVKTATKSG
-18 KNNGLKIKKNANQSS
+18 KNGNKSLAKKNIA
-33 ANFLSSDL
+33 FKTTYDI
-41 DANGLVDG
+41 DDNGLVDG
-49 SEKTA
+49 SEKPEYKLYTPESGIFITA
-54 YQLYNAGNPLHISQ
+54 K
-68 RSGQTI
+68 SGKTF
-74 SKRTSEKWTVVA
+74 SEATSEKWSAIA
-86 AAPSGNG
+86 AAPTEKGYR
-93 HIVLTKKN
+93 VLITN
-101 RSKPSEYSIW
+101 NQ
-111 RLSKKGTIRFKS
+111 SKKGKYKI
-123 RWMLGQKLS
+123 WKLS
-132 PKGYE
+132 SKGIVRSKGRWLRERALSSKGYE
-137 EIFTTDFN
+137 EVFGIDFN
-145 GDGIIEG
+145 GDGMIEA
-152 DTLIDAG
+152 DTLIDVG
-159 DARYVLTGVA
+159 DADFFLTGNA
-169 NVGQQLGVQLEASD
+169 
-183 PDGQRRPQIT
+183 
-193 WQSSSDKATWKTVG
+193 TVG
-207 SGGKFKISGALEG
+207 KRL
-220 SWIRAKIDYTDG
+220 RAKRA
-232 DGFDESINTDDL
+232 DD
-244 TIPYVDDGDA
+244 
-254 AYLIRGTAAVG
+254 
-265 QVLSISRS
+265 
-273 ATDPDGNGAG
+273 DPDGNGRPLITWQAFSG
-283 TPAISWLQSSDGVN
+283 ASIWTTADTGKSIRIPA
-297 WSVISTAP
+297 
-305 TFTIPNT
+305 T
-312 LEGKR
+312 LEGAQV
-317 IRATVA
+317 RARVEYKDGDGFQETVF
-323 YTDGQGFSESINTS
+323 TQSRSI
-337 NLAIP
+337 P
-342 FIDNGDAAFLIQGT
+342 YVDNGDAAFLIQGT
-356 AAVSETLSISR
+356 PAVGQTLSITQSVA
-367 TTDDPDGNGAGTS
+367 DPDGDGTPS
-380 AISWLESS
+380 FSWLQSS
-388 DGVNW
+388 DGINW
-393 SVISTAPTFTIPKT
+393 SFLSSNPTFDIPDNLEGQTITATVRYTDNQGFEESISTNA
-407 LEGKR
+407 
-412 IRATVSYSDGQ
+412 
-423 GFSESINTD
+423 
-432 DLTIPYVD
+432 LTIPYVD
-440 DGDAAFLI
+440 NGDAAFLI
-448 QGTAAISETLSISRT
+448 QGTPAVGQTLSITQSIA
-463 TDDPDGNGAGTSAI
+463 DPDGNGAGTSAI

-483 DGVNWSVISTA
+483 DSVNWSVISTA
-494 PKFNISKDLEGKR
+494 PTFNISKDLEGKR
-507 IRAIVSYTD
+507 IRAIVSYSD

-541 LIQGTAAVGETL
+541 LIQGTAAVSEII

-585 ISTASDYQIGS
+585 ISTASDHQIGS

-619 TTNSVSVPGTAG
+619 TTDSVSVPGTAG
-631 SNPDG
+631 SNSDG
-636 NDDYGG
+636 KDDYGG
-642 SATTNGRLTIN
+642 STTTNGRLTIN
-653 NSISGELESA
+653 NSISGELELA
-663 GDRDW
+663 GDHDW

-681 ELNGVSLEDP
+681 DLNGVSLEDP
-691 FLYLRSSSSSLIAY
+691 FLYLRSSSSSLVAY

-723 SSGTHYLDVGSYYD
+723 SSGTHYLDVGAYQD

-749 LSPPDPGFSST
+749 LTPPDPGFNST

-856 THAAGT
+856 THVAGT

-881 MPLRALDNDGY
+881 MPLRVLGNDGY

-918 GGGYSQAMAD
+918 VSGYSQAMAD

-966 GAVDSNGSLAGFSNR
+966 GAVDSNRSFAGFSNR

-1050 ISDSSAWNTTSSIP
+1050 ISDSTAWNTTSSIP

-1110 RSNDAAYNGLETVK
+1110 RSNDASYDGLEAVK

-1131 SFAVLEISNDHSINQ
+1131 SFAVLEISNDHAINQ

-1166 QFSIV
+1166 HFSIV

>member
-1 MSNRFKPKRTSN
+1 MPSTSSSDKVHD
-13 QRKKI
+13 QVKTATKSG
-18 KNNGLKIKKNANQSS
+18 KNGNKSLAKKNIA
-33 ANFLSSDL
+33 FKTTYDI
-41 DANGLVDG
+41 DDNGLVDG
-49 SEKTA
+49 SEKPGYKLYTPESGIFITA
-54 YQLYNAGNPLHISQ
+54 K
-68 RSGQTI
+68 SGKTF
-74 SKRTSEKWTVVA
+74 SEATSEKWSAIA
-86 AAPSGNG
+86 AAPTEKGYR
-93 HIVLTKKN
+93 VLITN
-101 RSKPSEYSIW
+101 NQ
-111 RLSKKGTIRFKS
+111 SKKGKYKI
-123 RWMLGQKLS
+123 WKLS
-132 PKGYE
+132 SKGIVRSKGRWLRERALSSKGYE
-137 EIFTTDFN
+137 EVFGIDFN
-145 GDGIIEG
+145 GDGMIEA
-152 DTLIDAG
+152 DTLIDVG
-159 DARYVLTGVA
+159 DADFSLTGNA
-169 NVGQQLGVQLEASD
+169 
-183 PDGQRRPQIT
+183 
-193 WQSSSDKATWKTVG
+193 TVG
-207 SGGKFKISGALEG
+207 KRL
-220 SWIRAKIDYTDG
+220 RAKRA
-232 DGFDESINTDDL
+232 DD
-244 TIPYVDDGDA
+244 
-254 AYLIRGTAAVG
+254 
-265 QVLSISRS
+265 
-273 ATDPDGNGAG
+273 DPDGNGRPLITWQAFSG
-283 TPAISWLQSSDGVN
+283 ASIWTTADTGKSIRIPA
-297 WSVISTAP
+297 
-305 TFTIPNT
+305 T
-312 LEGKR
+312 LEGAQV
-317 IRATVA
+317 RARVEYKDGDGFQETVF
-323 YTDGQGFSESINTS
+323 TQSRSI
-337 NLAIP
+337 P
-342 FIDNGDAAFLIQGT
+342 YVDNGDAAFLIQGT
-356 AAVSETLSISR
+356 PAVGQTLSITQSVA
-367 TTDDPDGNGAGTS
+367 DPDGDGTPS
-380 AISWLESS
+380 FSWLQSS
-388 DGVNW
+388 DGINW
-393 SVISTAPTFTIPKT
+393 SFLSSNPTFDIPDNLEGQTITATVRYTDNQGFEESISTNA
-407 LEGKR
+407 L
-412 IRATVSYSDGQ
+412 S
-423 GFSESINTD
+423 
-432 DLTIPYVD
+432 IPYVD
-440 DGDAAFLI
+440 NGDAAFLI
-448 QGTAAISETLSISRT
+448 QGTPAVGQTLSITQSIA
-463 TDDPDGNGAGTSAI
+463 DPDGNGAGTSAI

-483 DGVNWSVISTA
+483 DSVNWSVISTA
-494 PKFNISKDLEGKR
+494 PTFNISKDLEGKR
-507 IRAIVSYTD
+507 IRAIVSYSD

-541 LIQGTAAVGETL
+541 LIQGTAAVSEII

-585 ISTASDYQIGS
+585 ISTASDHQIGS

-619 TTNSVSVPGTAG
+619 TTDSVSVPGTAG
-631 SNPDG
+631 SNSDG
-636 NDDYGG
+636 KDDYGG
-642 SATTNGRLTIN
+642 STTTNGRLTIN
-653 NSISGELESA
+653 NSISGELELA
-663 GDRDW
+663 GDHDW

-681 ELNGVSLEDP
+681 DLNGVSLEDP
-691 FLYLRSSSSSLIAY
+691 FLYLRSSSSSLVAY

-723 SSGTHYLDVGSYYD
+723 SSGTHYLDVGAYQD

-749 LSPPDPGFSST
+749 LTPPDPGFNST

-856 THAAGT
+856 THVAGT

-881 MPLRALDNDGY
+881 MPLRVLGNDGY

-918 GGGYSQAMAD
+918 VSGYSQAMAD

-966 GAVDSNGSLAGFSNR
+966 GVVDSNRSFAGFSNR

-1050 ISDSSAWNTTSSIP
+1050 ISDSTAWNTTSSIP

-1110 RSNDAAYNGLETVK
+1110 RSNDASYDGLEAVK

-1131 SFAVLEISNDHSINQ
+1131 SFAVLEISNDHAINQ

-1166 QFSIV
+1166 HFSIV

>member
-1 MSNRFKPKRTSN
+1 MPSTSSSDKVHD
-13 QRKKI
+13 QVKTATKSG
-18 KNNGLKIKKNANQSS
+18 KNGNKSLAKKNIA
-33 ANFLSSDL
+33 FKTTYDI
-41 DANGLVDG
+41 DDNGLVDG
-49 SEKTA
+49 SEKPGYKLYTPESGIFITA
-54 YQLYNAGNPLHISQ
+54 K
-68 RSGQTI
+68 SGKTF
-74 SKRTSEKWTVVA
+74 SEATSEKWSAIA
-86 AAPSGNG
+86 AAPTEKGYR
-93 HIVLTKKN
+93 VLITN
-101 RSKPSEYSIW
+101 NQ
-111 RLSKKGTIRFKS
+111 SKKGKYKI
-123 RWMLGQKLS
+123 WKLS
-132 PKGYE
+132 SKGIVRSKGRWLRERALSSKGYE
-137 EIFTTDFN
+137 EVFGIDFN
-145 GDGIIEG
+145 GDGMIEA
-152 DTLIDAG
+152 DTLIDVG
-159 DARYVLTGVA
+159 DADFFLTGNA
-169 NVGQQLGVQLEASD
+169 
-183 PDGQRRPQIT
+183 
-193 WQSSSDKATWKTVG
+193 TVG
-207 SGGKFKISGALEG
+207 KRL
-220 SWIRAKIDYTDG
+220 RAKRA
-232 DGFDESINTDDL
+232 DD
-244 TIPYVDDGDA
+244 
-254 AYLIRGTAAVG
+254 
-265 QVLSISRS
+265 
-273 ATDPDGNGAG
+273 DPDGNGRPLITWQAFSG
-283 TPAISWLQSSDGVN
+283 ASIWTTADTGKSIRIPA
-297 WSVISTAP
+297 
-305 TFTIPNT
+305 T
-312 LEGKR
+312 LEGAQV
-317 IRATVA
+317 RARVEYKDGDGFQETVF
-323 YTDGQGFSESINTS
+323 TQSRSI
-337 NLAIP
+337 P
-342 FIDNGDAAFLIQGT
+342 YVDNGDAAFLIQGT
-356 AAVSETLSISR
+356 PAVGQTLSITQSVA
-367 TTDDPDGNGAGTS
+367 DPDGDGTPS
-380 AISWLESS
+380 FSWLQSS
-388 DGVNW
+388 DGINW
-393 SVISTAPTFTIPKT
+393 SFLSSNPTFDIPDNLEGQTITATVRYTDNQGFEESISTNA
-407 LEGKR
+407 
-412 IRATVSYSDGQ
+412 
-423 GFSESINTD
+423 
-432 DLTIPYVD
+432 LTIPYVD
-440 DGDAAFLI
+440 NGDAAFLI
-448 QGTAAISETLSISRT
+448 QGTPAVGQTLSITQSIA
-463 TDDPDGNGAGTSAI
+463 DPDGNGAGTSAI

-483 DGVNWSVISTA
+483 DSVNWSVISTA
-494 PKFNISKDLEGKR
+494 PTFNISKDLEGKR
-507 IRAIVSYTD
+507 IRAIVSYSD

-541 LIQGTAAVGETL
+541 LIQGTAAVSEII

-585 ISTASDYQIGS
+585 ISTASDHQIGS

-619 TTNSVSVPGTAG
+619 TTDSVSVPGTAG
-631 SNPDG
+631 SNSDG
-636 NDDYGG
+636 KDDYGG
-642 SATTNGRLTIN
+642 STTTNGRLTIN
-653 NSISGELESA
+653 NSISGELELA
-663 GDRDW
+663 GDHDW

-681 ELNGVSLEDP
+681 DLNGVSLEDP
-691 FLYLRSSSSSLIAY
+691 FLYLRSSSSSLVAY

-723 SSGTHYLDVGSYYD
+723 SSGTHYLDVGAYQD

-749 LSPPDPGFSST
+749 LTPPDPGFNST

-856 THAAGT
+856 THVAGT

-881 MPLRALDNDGY
+881 MPLRVLGNDGY

-918 GGGYSQAMAD
+918 VSGYSQAMAD

-966 GAVDSNGSLAGFSNR
+966 GAVDSNRSFAGFSNR

-1050 ISDSSAWNTTSSIP
+1050 ISDSTAWNTTSSIP

-1110 RSNDAAYNGLETVK
+1110 RSNDASYDGLEAVK

-1131 SFAVLEISNDHSINQ
+1131 SFAVLEISNDHAINQ

>member
-1 MSNRFKPKRTSN
+1 MPSTSSSDKVHD
-13 QRKKI
+13 QVKTATKSG
-18 KNNGLKIKKNANQSS
+18 KNGNKSLAKKNIA
-33 ANFLSSDL
+33 FKTTYDI
-41 DANGLVDG
+41 DDNGLVDG
-49 SEKTA
+49 SEKPGYKLYTPESGIFITA
-54 YQLYNAGNPLHISQ
+54 K
-68 RSGQTI
+68 SGKTF
-74 SKRTSEKWTVVA
+74 SEATSEKWSAIA
-86 AAPSGNG
+86 AAPTEKGYR
-93 HIVLTKKN
+93 VLITN
-101 RSKPSEYSIW
+101 NQ
-111 RLSKKGTIRFKS
+111 SKKGKYKI
-123 RWMLGQKLS
+123 WKLS
-132 PKGYE
+132 SKGIVRSKGRWLRERALSSKGYE
-137 EIFTTDFN
+137 EVFGIDFN
-145 GDGIIEG
+145 GDGMIEA
-152 DTLIDAG
+152 DTLIDVG
-159 DARYVLTGVA
+159 DADFFLTGNA
-169 NVGQQLGVQLEASD
+169 
-183 PDGQRRPQIT
+183 
-193 WQSSSDKATWKTVG
+193 TVG
-207 SGGKFKISGALEG
+207 KRL
-220 SWIRAKIDYTDG
+220 RAKRA
-232 DGFDESINTDDL
+232 DD
-244 TIPYVDDGDA
+244 
-254 AYLIRGTAAVG
+254 
-265 QVLSISRS
+265 
-273 ATDPDGNGAG
+273 DPDGNGRPLITWQAFSG
-283 TPAISWLQSSDGVN
+283 ASIWTTADTGKSIRIPA
-297 WSVISTAP
+297 
-305 TFTIPNT
+305 T
-312 LEGKR
+312 LEGAQV
-317 IRATVA
+317 RARVEYKDGDGFQETVF
-323 YTDGQGFSESINTS
+323 TQSRSI
-337 NLAIP
+337 P
-342 FIDNGDAAFLIQGT
+342 YVDNGDAAFLIQGT
-356 AAVSETLSISR
+356 PAVGQTLSITQSVA
-367 TTDDPDGNGAGTS
+367 DPDGDGTPS
-380 AISWLESS
+380 FSWLQSS
-388 DGVNW
+388 DGINW
-393 SVISTAPTFTIPKT
+393 SFLSSNPTFDIPDNLEGQTITATVRYTDNQGFEESISTNA
-407 LEGKR
+407 L
-412 IRATVSYSDGQ
+412 A
-423 GFSESINTD
+423 
-432 DLTIPYVD
+432 IPYVD
-440 DGDAAFLI
+440 NGDAAFLI
-448 QGTAAISETLSISRT
+448 QGTPAVGQTLSITQSIA
-463 TDDPDGNGAGTSAI
+463 DPDGNGAGTSAI

-483 DGVNWSVISTA
+483 DSVNWSVISTA
-494 PKFNISKDLEGKR
+494 PTFNISKDLEGKR
-507 IRAIVSYTD
+507 IRAIVSYSD

-541 LIQGTAAVGETL
+541 LIQGTAAVSEII

-585 ISTASDYQIGS
+585 ISTASDHQIGS

-619 TTNSVSVPGTAG
+619 TTDSVSVPGTAG
-631 SNPDG
+631 SNSDG
-636 NDDYGG
+636 KDDYGG
-642 SATTNGRLTIN
+642 STTTNGRLTIN
-653 NSISGELESA
+653 NSISGELELA
-663 GDRDW
+663 GDHDW

-681 ELNGVSLEDP
+681 DLNGVSLEDP
-691 FLYLRSSSSSLIAY
+691 FLYLRSSSSSLVAY

-723 SSGTHYLDVGSYYD
+723 SSGTHYLDVGAYQD

-749 LSPPDPGFSST
+749 LTPPDPGFNST

-856 THAAGT
+856 THVAGT

-881 MPLRALDNDGY
+881 MPLRVLGNDGY
-892 GWTSDIISAVRW
+892 GWTSDIISAGRW

-918 GGGYSQAMAD
+918 VSGYSQAMAD

-966 GAVDSNGSLAGFSNR
+966 GAVDSNRSFAGFSNR

-1050 ISDSSAWNTTSSIP
+1050 ISDSTAWNTTSSIP

-1110 RSNDAAYNGLETVK
+1110 RSNDASYDGLEAVK

-1131 SFAVLEISNDHSINQ
+1131 SFAVLEISNDHAINQ

-1166 QFSIV
+1166 HFSIV

>member
-1 MSNRFKPKRTSN
+1 MPSTSSSDKVHD
-13 QRKKI
+13 QVKTATKSG
-18 KNNGLKIKKNANQSS
+18 KNGNKSLAKKNIA
-33 ANFLSSDL
+33 FKTTYDI
-41 DANGLVDG
+41 DDNGLVDG
-49 SEKTA
+49 SEKPGYKLYTPESGIFITA
-54 YQLYNAGNPLHISQ
+54 K
-68 RSGQTI
+68 SGKTF
-74 SKRTSEKWTVVA
+74 SEATSEKWSAIA
-86 AAPSGNG
+86 AAPTEKGYR
-93 HIVLTKKN
+93 VLITN
-101 RSKPSEYSIW
+101 NQ
-111 RLSKKGTIRFKS
+111 SKKGKYKI
-123 RWMLGQKLS
+123 WKLS
-132 PKGYE
+132 SKGIVRSKGRWLRERALSSKGYE
-137 EIFTTDFN
+137 EVFGIDFN
-145 GDGIIEG
+145 GDGMIEA
-152 DTLIDAG
+152 DTLIDVG
-159 DARYVLTGVA
+159 DADFSLTGNA
-169 NVGQQLGVQLEASD
+169 
-183 PDGQRRPQIT
+183 
-193 WQSSSDKATWKTVG
+193 TVG
-207 SGGKFKISGALEG
+207 KRL
-220 SWIRAKIDYTDG
+220 RAKRA
-232 DGFDESINTDDL
+232 DD
-244 TIPYVDDGDA
+244 
-254 AYLIRGTAAVG
+254 
-265 QVLSISRS
+265 
-273 ATDPDGNGAG
+273 DPDGNGRPLITWQAFSG
-283 TPAISWLQSSDGVN
+283 ASIWTTADTGKSIRIPA
-297 WSVISTAP
+297 
-305 TFTIPNT
+305 T
-312 LEGKR
+312 LEGAQV
-317 IRATVA
+317 RARVEYKDGDGFQETVF
-323 YTDGQGFSESINTS
+323 TQSRSI
-337 NLAIP
+337 P
-342 FIDNGDAAFLIQGT
+342 YVDNGDAAFLIQGT
-356 AAVSETLSISR
+356 PAVGQTLSITQSVA
-367 TTDDPDGNGAGTS
+367 DPDGDGTPS
-380 AISWLESS
+380 FSWLQSS
-388 DGVNW
+388 DGINW
-393 SVISTAPTFTIPKT
+393 SFLSSNPTFDIPDNLEGQTITATVRYTDNQGFEESISTNA
-407 LEGKR
+407 
-412 IRATVSYSDGQ
+412 
-423 GFSESINTD
+423 
-432 DLTIPYVD
+432 LTIPYVD
-440 DGDAAFLI
+440 NGDAAFLI
-448 QGTAAISETLSISRT
+448 QGTPAVGQTLSITQSIA
-463 TDDPDGNGAGTSAI
+463 DPDGNGAGTSAI

-483 DGVNWSVISTA
+483 DSVNWSVISTA
-494 PKFNISKDLEGKR
+494 PTFNISKDLEGKR
-507 IRAIVSYTD
+507 IRAIVSYSD

-541 LIQGTAAVGETL
+541 LIQGTAAVSEII

-585 ISTASDYQIGS
+585 ISTASDHQIGS

-619 TTNSVSVPGTAG
+619 TTDSVSVPGTAG
-631 SNPDG
+631 SNSDG
-636 NDDYGG
+636 KDDYGG
-642 SATTNGRLTIN
+642 STTTNGRLTIN
-653 NSISGELESA
+653 NSISGELELA
-663 GDRDW
+663 GDHDW

-681 ELNGVSLEDP
+681 DLNGVSLEDP
-691 FLYLRSSSSSLIAY
+691 FLYLRSSSSSLVAY

-723 SSGTHYLDVGSYYD
+723 SSGTHYLDVGAYQD

-749 LSPPDPGFSST
+749 LTPPDPGFNST

-856 THAAGT
+856 THVAGT

-881 MPLRALDNDGY
+881 MPLRVLGNDGY

-918 GGGYSQAMAD
+918 VSGYSQAMAD

-966 GAVDSNGSLAGFSNR
+966 GAVDSNRSFAGFSNR

-1050 ISDSSAWNTTSSIP
+1050 ISDSTAWNTTSSIP

-1110 RSNDAAYNGLETVK
+1110 RSNDASYDGLEAVK

-1131 SFAVLEISNDHSINQ
+1131 SFAVLEISNDHAINQ

-1166 QFSIV
+1166 HFSIV

>member
-1 MSNRFKPKRTSN
+1 MPSTSSSDKVHD
-13 QRKKI
+13 QVKTATKSG
-18 KNNGLKIKKNANQSS
+18 KNGNKSLAKKNIA
-33 ANFLSSDL
+33 FKTTYDI
-41 DANGLVDG
+41 DDNGLVDG
-49 SEKTA
+49 SEKPEYKLYTPESGIFITA
-54 YQLYNAGNPLHISQ
+54 K
-68 RSGQTI
+68 SGKTF
-74 SKRTSEKWTVVA
+74 SEATSEKWSAIA
-86 AAPSGNG
+86 AAPTEKGYR
-93 HIVLTKKN
+93 VLITN
-101 RSKPSEYSIW
+101 NQ
-111 RLSKKGTIRFKS
+111 SKKGKYKI
-123 RWMLGQKLS
+123 WKLS
-132 PKGYE
+132 SKGIVRSKGRWLRERALSSKGYE
-137 EIFTTDFN
+137 EVFGIDFN
-145 GDGIIEG
+145 GDGMIEA
-152 DTLIDAG
+152 DTLIDVG
-159 DARYVLTGVA
+159 DADFSLTGNA
-169 NVGQQLGVQLEASD
+169 
-183 PDGQRRPQIT
+183 
-193 WQSSSDKATWKTVG
+193 TVG
-207 SGGKFKISGALEG
+207 KRL
-220 SWIRAKIDYTDG
+220 RAKRA
-232 DGFDESINTDDL
+232 DD
-244 TIPYVDDGDA
+244 
-254 AYLIRGTAAVG
+254 
-265 QVLSISRS
+265 
-273 ATDPDGNGAG
+273 DPDGNGRPLITWQAFSG
-283 TPAISWLQSSDGVN
+283 ASIWTTADTGKSIRIPA
-297 WSVISTAP
+297 
-305 TFTIPNT
+305 T
-312 LEGKR
+312 LEGAQV
-317 IRATVA
+317 RARVEYKDGDGFQETVF
-323 YTDGQGFSESINTS
+323 TQSRSI
-337 NLAIP
+337 P
-342 FIDNGDAAFLIQGT
+342 YVDNGDAAFLIQGT
-356 AAVSETLSISR
+356 PAVGQTLSITQSVA
-367 TTDDPDGNGAGTS
+367 DPDGDGTPS
-380 AISWLESS
+380 FSWLQSS
-388 DGVNW
+388 DGINW
-393 SVISTAPTFTIPKT
+393 SFLSSNPTFDIPDNLEGQTITATVRYTDNQGFEESISTNA
-407 LEGKR
+407 
-412 IRATVSYSDGQ
+412 
-423 GFSESINTD
+423 
-432 DLTIPYVD
+432 LTIPYVD
-440 DGDAAFLI
+440 NGDAAFLI
-448 QGTAAISETLSISRT
+448 QGTPAVGQTLSITQSIA
-463 TDDPDGNGAGTSAI
+463 DPDGNGAGTSAI

-483 DGVNWSVISTA
+483 DSVNWSVISTA
-494 PKFNISKDLEGKR
+494 PTFNISKDLEGKR
-507 IRAIVSYTD
+507 IRAIVSYSD

-541 LIQGTAAVGETL
+541 LIQGTAAVSEII

-585 ISTASDYQIGS
+585 ISTASDHQIGS

-619 TTNSVSVPGTAG
+619 TTDSVSVPGTAG
-631 SNPDG
+631 SNSDG
-636 NDDYGG
+636 KDDYGG
-642 SATTNGRLTIN
+642 STTTNGRLTIN
-653 NSISGELESA
+653 NSISGELELA
-663 GDRDW
+663 GDHDW

-681 ELNGVSLEDP
+681 DLNGVSLEDP
-691 FLYLRSSSSSLIAY
+691 FLYLRSSSSSLVAY

-723 SSGTHYLDVGSYYD
+723 SSGTHYLDVGAYQD

-749 LSPPDPGFSST
+749 LTPPDPGFNST

-856 THAAGT
+856 THVAGT

-881 MPLRALDNDGY
+881 MPLRVLGNDGY

-918 GGGYSQAMAD
+918 VSGYSQAMAD

-966 GAVDSNGSLAGFSNR
+966 GAVDSNRSFAGFSNR

-1050 ISDSSAWNTTSSIP
+1050 ISDSTAWNTTSSIP

-1110 RSNDAAYNGLETVK
+1110 RSNDASYDGLEAVK

-1131 SFAVLEISNDHSINQ
+1131 SFAVLEISNDHAINQ

-1166 QFSIV
+1166 HFSIV

>member
-1 MSNRFKPKRTSN
+1 MPSKNGSDKADGRGNRATKSIKKSNR
-13 QRKKI
+13 
-18 KNNGLKIKKNANQSS
+18 SS
-33 ANFLSSDL
+33 AKNKGLSRPIVDK
-41 DANGLVDG
+41 DGNGLVDS
-49 SEKTA
+49 SEKTG
-54 YQLYNAGNPLHISQ
+54 YQLYIPEREIFITTA
-68 RSGQTI
+68 SGKIFSDVT
-74 SKRTSEKWTVVA
+74 SKKWSAIA
-86 AAPSGNG
+86 AAPAEKG
-93 HIVLTKKN
+93 HQVLIANNQSKKAKY
-101 RSKPSEYSIW
+101 RIW
-111 RLSKKGTIRFKS
+111 RLSSKGIVHSKG
-123 RWMLGQKLS
+123 RWLTERALS
-132 PKGYE
+132 SQGYE
-137 EIFTTDFN
+137 QVFGIDFN
-145 GDGIIEG
+145 GDGIIEA

-159 DARYVLTGVA
+159 DADFSLTGTAV
-169 NVGQQLGVQLEASD
+169 VGKRLRAMRAADD
-183 PDGQRRPQIT
+183 PDGNGRLFIT
-193 WQSSSDKATWKTVG
+193 WQSSSGASIWTTTDTGKSIRIPAT
-207 SGGKFKISGALEG
+207 LEG
-220 SWIRAKIDYTDG
+220 AQVRARVEYKDG
-232 DGFDESINTDDL
+232 DGFQETVFTQSRFIPYIDHGDAAFLIQGTPAVGQTLSITQSVADPDGDGTPSFSWLQSRDGINWSFLSSNPTFAIPDNLEGQTITATVRYTDNQGFEESISTNAL
-244 TIPYVDDGDA
+244 TIPYV
-254 AYLIRGTAAVG
+254 
-265 QVLSISRS
+265 
-273 ATDPDGNGAG
+273 
-283 TPAISWLQSSDGVN
+283 
-297 WSVISTAP
+297 
-305 TFTIPNT
+305 
-312 LEGKR
+312 
-317 IRATVA
+317 
-323 YTDGQGFSESINTS
+323 
-337 NLAIP
+337 
-342 FIDNGDAAFLIQGT
+342 DNGDAAFLIQGT
-356 AAVSETLSISR
+356 PAVGQTLSI
-367 TTDDPDGNGAGTS
+367 T
-380 AISWLESS
+380 
-388 DGVNW
+388 
-393 SVISTAPTFTIPKT
+393 
-407 LEGKR
+407 
-412 IRATVSYSDGQ
+412 Q
-423 GFSESINTD
+423 SI
-432 DLTIPYVD
+432 
-440 DGDAAFLI
+440 A
-448 QGTAAISETLSISRT
+448 
-463 TDDPDGNGAGTSAI
+463 DPDGNGAGTSAI

-483 DGVNWSVISTA
+483 DSVNWSVISTA
-494 PKFNISKDLEGKR
+494 PTFNISKDLEGKR
-507 IRAIVSYTD
+507 IRAIVSYSD

-541 LIQGTAAVGETL
+541 LIQGTAAVSEII

-585 ISTASDYQIGS
+585 ISTASDHQIGS

-619 TTNSVSVPGTAG
+619 TTDSVSVPGTAG
-631 SNPDG
+631 SNSDG
-636 NDDYGG
+636 KDDYGG
-642 SATTNGRLTIN
+642 STTTNGRLTIN
-653 NSISGELESA
+653 NSISGELELA
-663 GDRDW
+663 GDHDW

-681 ELNGVSLEDP
+681 DLNGVSLEDP
-691 FLYLRSSSSSLIAY
+691 FLYLRSSSSSLVAY

-723 SSGTHYLDVGSYYD
+723 SSGTHYLDVGAYQD

-749 LSPPDPGFSST
+749 LTPPDPGFNST

-856 THAAGT
+856 THVAGT

-881 MPLRALDNDGY
+881 MPLRVLGNDGY

-918 GGGYSQAMAD
+918 VSGYSQAMAD

-940 VMAAGNSGGMAPE
+940 VMAAGNSGGMTPE

-966 GAVDSNGSLAGFSNR
+966 GAVDSNRSFAGFSNR

-1050 ISDSSAWNTTSSIP
+1050 ISDSTAWNTTSSIP

-1110 RSNDAAYNGLETVK
+1110 RSNDASYDGLEAVK

-1131 SFAVLEISNDHSINQ
+1131 SFAVLEISNDHAINQ

-1166 QFSIV
+1166 HFSIV

>member
-1 MSNRFKPKRTSN
+1 MPSTSSSDKVHD
-13 QRKKI
+13 QVKTATKSG
-18 KNNGLKIKKNANQSS
+18 KNGNKSLAKKNIA
-33 ANFLSSDL
+33 FKTTYDI
-41 DANGLVDG
+41 DDNGLVDG
-49 SEKTA
+49 SERPGYKLYTPESGIFITAKSGKTFYEA
-54 YQLYNAGNPLHISQ
+54 
-68 RSGQTI
+68 
-74 SKRTSEKWTVVA
+74 TSEKWSAIA
-86 AAPSGNG
+86 AAPTEKGYR
-93 HIVLTKKN
+93 VLITN
-101 RSKPSEYSIW
+101 NQ
-111 RLSKKGTIRFKS
+111 SKKGKYKI
-123 RWMLGQKLS
+123 WKLS
-132 PKGYE
+132 SKGIVRSKGRWLRERALSSKGYE
-137 EIFTTDFN
+137 EVFGIDFN
-145 GDGIIEG
+145 GDGMIEA
-152 DTLIDAG
+152 DTLIDVG
-159 DARYVLTGVA
+159 DADFFLTGNA
-169 NVGQQLGVQLEASD
+169 
-183 PDGQRRPQIT
+183 
-193 WQSSSDKATWKTVG
+193 TVG
-207 SGGKFKISGALEG
+207 KRL
-220 SWIRAKIDYTDG
+220 RAKRA
-232 DGFDESINTDDL
+232 DD
-244 TIPYVDDGDA
+244 
-254 AYLIRGTAAVG
+254 
-265 QVLSISRS
+265 
-273 ATDPDGNGAG
+273 DPDGNGRPLITWQAFSG
-283 TPAISWLQSSDGVN
+283 ASIWTTADTGKSIRIPA
-297 WSVISTAP
+297 
-305 TFTIPNT
+305 T
-312 LEGKR
+312 LEGAQV
-317 IRATVA
+317 RARVEYKDGDGFQETVF
-323 YTDGQGFSESINTS
+323 TQSRSI
-337 NLAIP
+337 P
-342 FIDNGDAAFLIQGT
+342 YVDNGDAAFLIQGT
-356 AAVSETLSISR
+356 PAVGQTLSITQSVA
-367 TTDDPDGNGAGTS
+367 DPDGDGTPS
-380 AISWLESS
+380 FTWLQSS
-388 DGVNW
+388 DGINWSFLSSNPTFDIPDNLEGQTITATVRYTDNQGFEESISTNALSIPYVDNGDAAFLIQGTPAVGQTLSITQSLADPDGDGTPSFTWLQSSDGINW
-393 SVISTAPTFTIPKT
+393 SVISTAPT
-407 LEGKR
+407 
-412 IRATVSYSDGQ
+412 
-423 GFSESINTD
+423 
-432 DLTIPYVD
+432 
-440 DGDAAFLI
+440 
-448 QGTAAISETLSISRT
+448 
-463 TDDPDGNGAGTSAI
+463 
-477 SWLQSS
+477 
-483 DGVNWSVISTA
+483 
-494 PKFNISKDLEGKR
+494 FNISKDLEGKR
-507 IRAIVSYTD
+507 IRAIVSYSD

-541 LIQGTAAVGETL
+541 LIQGTAAVSEII

-585 ISTASDYQIGS
+585 ISTASDHQIGS

-619 TTNSVSVPGTAG
+619 TTDSVSVPGTAG
-631 SNPDG
+631 SNSDG
-636 NDDYGG
+636 KDDYGG
-642 SATTNGRLTIN
+642 STTTNGRLTIN
-653 NSISGELESA
+653 NSISGELELA
-663 GDRDW
+663 GDHDW
-668 FAINLTAGRRYQF
+668 FAINLTAGQRYQF
-681 ELNGVSLEDP
+681 DLNGVSLEDP
-691 FLYLRSSSSSLIAY
+691 FLYLRSSSSSLVAY

-723 SSGTHYLDVGSYYD
+723 SSGTHYLDVGAYQD

-749 LSPPDPGFSST
+749 LTPPDPGFNST

-856 THAAGT
+856 THVAGT

-881 MPLRALDNDGY
+881 MPLRVLGNDGY

-918 GGGYSQAMAD
+918 VSGYSQAMAD

-966 GAVDSNGSLAGFSNR
+966 GVVDSNRSFAGFSNR

-1050 ISDSSAWNTTSSIP
+1050 ISDSTAWNTTSSIP

-1110 RSNDAAYNGLETVK
+1110 RSNDASYDGLEAVK

-1131 SFAVLEISNDHSINQ
+1131 SFAVLEISNDHAINQ

-1166 QFSIV
+1166 HFSIV

>member
-1 MSNRFKPKRTSN
+1 MPSTSSSDKVHD
-13 QRKKI
+13 QVKTATKSG
-18 KNNGLKIKKNANQSS
+18 KNGNKSLAKKNIA
-33 ANFLSSDL
+33 FKTTYDI
-41 DANGLVDG
+41 DDNGLVDG
-49 SEKTA
+49 SEKPGYKLYTPESGIFITA
-54 YQLYNAGNPLHISQ
+54 K
-68 RSGQTI
+68 SGKTF
-74 SKRTSEKWTVVA
+74 SEATSEKWSAIA
-86 AAPSGNG
+86 AAPTEKGYR
-93 HIVLTKKN
+93 VLITN
-101 RSKPSEYSIW
+101 NQ
-111 RLSKKGTIRFKS
+111 SKKGKYKI
-123 RWMLGQKLS
+123 WKLS
-132 PKGYE
+132 SKGIVRSKGRWLRERALSSKGYE
-137 EIFTTDFN
+137 EVFGIDFN
-145 GDGIIEG
+145 GDGMIEA
-152 DTLIDAG
+152 DTLIDVG
-159 DARYVLTGVA
+159 DADFSLTGNA
-169 NVGQQLGVQLEASD
+169 
-183 PDGQRRPQIT
+183 
-193 WQSSSDKATWKTVG
+193 TVG
-207 SGGKFKISGALEG
+207 KRL
-220 SWIRAKIDYTDG
+220 RAKRA
-232 DGFDESINTDDL
+232 DD
-244 TIPYVDDGDA
+244 
-254 AYLIRGTAAVG
+254 
-265 QVLSISRS
+265 
-273 ATDPDGNGAG
+273 DPDGNGRPLITWQAFSG
-283 TPAISWLQSSDGVN
+283 ASIWTTADTGKSIRIPA
-297 WSVISTAP
+297 
-305 TFTIPNT
+305 T
-312 LEGKR
+312 LEGAQV
-317 IRATVA
+317 RARVEYKDGDGFQETVF
-323 YTDGQGFSESINTS
+323 TQSRSI
-337 NLAIP
+337 P
-342 FIDNGDAAFLIQGT
+342 YVDNGDAAFLIQGT
-356 AAVSETLSISR
+356 PAVGQTLSITQSVA
-367 TTDDPDGNGAGTS
+367 DPDGDGTPS
-380 AISWLESS
+380 FSWLQSS
-388 DGVNW
+388 DGINW
-393 SVISTAPTFTIPKT
+393 SFLSSNPTFDIPDNLEGQTITATVRYTDNQGFEESISTNA
-407 LEGKR
+407 
-412 IRATVSYSDGQ
+412 
-423 GFSESINTD
+423 
-432 DLTIPYVD
+432 LTIPYVD
-440 DGDAAFLI
+440 NGDAAFLI
-448 QGTAAISETLSISRT
+448 QGTPAVGQTLSITQSIA
-463 TDDPDGNGAGTSAI
+463 DPDGNGAGTSAI

-483 DGVNWSVISTA
+483 DSVNWSVISTA
-494 PKFNISKDLEGKR
+494 PTFNISKDLEGKR
-507 IRAIVSYTD
+507 IRAIVSYSD

-541 LIQGTAAVGETL
+541 LIQGTAAVSEII

-585 ISTASDYQIGS
+585 ISTASDHQIGS

-619 TTNSVSVPGTAG
+619 TTDSVSVPGTAG
-631 SNPDG
+631 SNSDG
-636 NDDYGG
+636 KDDYGG
-642 SATTNGRLTIN
+642 STTTNGRLTIN
-653 NSISGELESA
+653 NSISGELELA
-663 GDRDW
+663 GDHDW

-681 ELNGVSLEDP
+681 DLNGVSLEDP
-691 FLYLRSSSSSLIAY
+691 FLYLRSSSSSLVAY

-723 SSGTHYLDVGSYYD
+723 SSGTHYLDVGAYQD

-749 LSPPDPGFSST
+749 LTPPDPGFNST

-856 THAAGT
+856 THVAGT

-881 MPLRALDNDGY
+881 MPLRVLGNDGY

-918 GGGYSQAMAD
+918 VSGYSQAMAD

-966 GAVDSNGSLAGFSNR
+966 GAVDSNRSFAGFSNR

-1050 ISDSSAWNTTSSIP
+1050 ISDSTAWNTTSSIP

-1110 RSNDAAYNGLETVK
+1110 RSNDASYDGLEAVK

-1131 SFAVLEISNDHSINQ
+1131 SFAVLEISNDHAINQ

>member
-1 MSNRFKPKRTSN
+1 MPSTSSSDKVHD
-13 QRKKI
+13 QVKTATKSG
-18 KNNGLKIKKNANQSS
+18 KNGNKSLAKKNIA
-33 ANFLSSDL
+33 FKTTYDI
-41 DANGLVDG
+41 DDNGLVDG
-49 SEKTA
+49 SEKPGYKLYTPESGIFITA
-54 YQLYNAGNPLHISQ
+54 K
-68 RSGQTI
+68 SGKTF
-74 SKRTSEKWTVVA
+74 SSATSEKWSAIA
-86 AAPSGNG
+86 AAPTEKGYR
-93 HIVLTKKN
+93 VLITN
-101 RSKPSEYSIW
+101 NQ
-111 RLSKKGTIRFKS
+111 SKKGKYKI
-123 RWMLGQKLS
+123 WKLS
-132 PKGYE
+132 SKGIVRSKGRWLRERALSSKGYE
-137 EIFTTDFN
+137 EVFGIDFN
-145 GDGIIEG
+145 GDGMIEA
-152 DTLIDAG
+152 DTLIDVG
-159 DARYVLTGVA
+159 DADFSLTGNA
-169 NVGQQLGVQLEASD
+169 
-183 PDGQRRPQIT
+183 
-193 WQSSSDKATWKTVG
+193 TVG
-207 SGGKFKISGALEG
+207 KRL
-220 SWIRAKIDYTDG
+220 RAKRA
-232 DGFDESINTDDL
+232 DD
-244 TIPYVDDGDA
+244 
-254 AYLIRGTAAVG
+254 
-265 QVLSISRS
+265 
-273 ATDPDGNGAG
+273 DPDGNGRPLITWQAFSG
-283 TPAISWLQSSDGVN
+283 ASIWTTADTGKSIRIPA
-297 WSVISTAP
+297 
-305 TFTIPNT
+305 T
-312 LEGKR
+312 LEGAQV
-317 IRATVA
+317 RARVEYKDGDGFQETVF
-323 YTDGQGFSESINTS
+323 TQSRSI
-337 NLAIP
+337 P
-342 FIDNGDAAFLIQGT
+342 YVDNGDAAFLIQGT
-356 AAVSETLSISR
+356 PAVGQTLSITQSVA
-367 TTDDPDGNGAGTS
+367 DPDGDGTPS
-380 AISWLESS
+380 FSWLQSS
-388 DGVNW
+388 DGINW
-393 SVISTAPTFTIPKT
+393 SFLSSNPTFDIPDNLEGQTITATVRYTDNQGFEESISTNA
-407 LEGKR
+407 
-412 IRATVSYSDGQ
+412 
-423 GFSESINTD
+423 
-432 DLTIPYVD
+432 LTIPYVD
-440 DGDAAFLI
+440 NGDAAFLI
-448 QGTAAISETLSISRT
+448 QGTPAVGQTLSITQSIA
-463 TDDPDGNGAGTSAI
+463 DPDGNGAGTSAI

-483 DGVNWSVISTA
+483 DSVNWSVISTA
-494 PKFNISKDLEGKR
+494 PTFNISKDLEGKR
-507 IRAIVSYTD
+507 IRAIVSYSD

-541 LIQGTAAVGETL
+541 LIQGTAAVSEII

-585 ISTASDYQIGS
+585 ISTASDHQIGS

-619 TTNSVSVPGTAG
+619 TTDSVSVPGTAG
-631 SNPDG
+631 SNSDG
-636 NDDYGG
+636 KDDYGG
-642 SATTNGRLTIN
+642 STTTNGRLTIN
-653 NSISGELESA
+653 NSISGELELA
-663 GDRDW
+663 GDHDW

-681 ELNGVSLEDP
+681 DLNGVSLKDP
-691 FLYLRSSSSSLIAY
+691 FLYLRSSSSSLVAY

-723 SSGTHYLDVGSYYD
+723 SSGTHYLDVGAYQD

-749 LSPPDPGFSST
+749 LTPPDPGFNST

-856 THAAGT
+856 THVAGT

-881 MPLRALDNDGY
+881 MPLRVLGNDGY

-918 GGGYSQAMAD
+918 GSGYSQAMAD

-966 GAVDSNGSLAGFSNR
+966 GAVDSNRSFAGFSNR

-1050 ISDSSAWNTTSSIP
+1050 ISDSTAWNTTSSIP

-1110 RSNDAAYNGLETVK
+1110 RSNDASYDGLEAVK

-1131 SFAVLEISNDHSINQ
+1131 SFAVLEISNDHAINQ

-1166 QFSIV
+1166 HFSIV

>member
-1 MSNRFKPKRTSN
+1 MPSTSSSDKVHD
-13 QRKKI
+13 QVKTATKSG
-18 KNNGLKIKKNANQSS
+18 KNGNKSLAKKNIA
-33 ANFLSSDL
+33 FKTTYDI
-41 DANGLVDG
+41 DDNGLVDG
-49 SEKTA
+49 SEKPGYKLYTPESGIFITA
-54 YQLYNAGNPLHISQ
+54 K
-68 RSGQTI
+68 SGKTF
-74 SKRTSEKWTVVA
+74 SEATSEKWSAIA
-86 AAPSGNG
+86 AAPTEKGYR
-93 HIVLTKKN
+93 VLITN
-101 RSKPSEYSIW
+101 NQ
-111 RLSKKGTIRFKS
+111 SKKGKYKI
-123 RWMLGQKLS
+123 WKLS
-132 PKGYE
+132 SKGIVRSKGRWLRERALSSKGYE
-137 EIFTTDFN
+137 EVFGIDFN
-145 GDGIIEG
+145 GDGMIEA
-152 DTLIDAG
+152 DTLIDVG
-159 DARYVLTGVA
+159 DADFSLTGNA
-169 NVGQQLGVQLEASD
+169 
-183 PDGQRRPQIT
+183 
-193 WQSSSDKATWKTVG
+193 TVG
-207 SGGKFKISGALEG
+207 KRL
-220 SWIRAKIDYTDG
+220 RAKRA
-232 DGFDESINTDDL
+232 DD
-244 TIPYVDDGDA
+244 
-254 AYLIRGTAAVG
+254 
-265 QVLSISRS
+265 
-273 ATDPDGNGAG
+273 DPDGNGRPLITWQAFSG
-283 TPAISWLQSSDGVN
+283 ASIWTTADTGKSIRIPA
-297 WSVISTAP
+297 
-305 TFTIPNT
+305 T
-312 LEGKR
+312 LEGAQV
-317 IRATVA
+317 RARVEYKDGDGFQETVF
-323 YTDGQGFSESINTS
+323 TQSRSI
-337 NLAIP
+337 P
-342 FIDNGDAAFLIQGT
+342 YVDNGDAAFLIQGT
-356 AAVSETLSISR
+356 PAVGQTLSITQSVA
-367 TTDDPDGNGAGTS
+367 DPDGDGTPS
-380 AISWLESS
+380 FSWLQSS
-388 DGVNW
+388 DGINW
-393 SVISTAPTFTIPKT
+393 SFLSSNPTFDIPDNLEGQTITATVRYTDNQGFEESISTNA
-407 LEGKR
+407 L
-412 IRATVSYSDGQ
+412 S
-423 GFSESINTD
+423 
-432 DLTIPYVD
+432 IPYVD
-440 DGDAAFLI
+440 NGDAAFLI
-448 QGTAAISETLSISRT
+448 QGTPAVGQTLSITQSVADPDGDGTPSFSWLQSSDGINWSFLSSNPTFDIPDNLEGQTITATVRY
-463 TDDPDGNGAGTSAI
+463 TDNQGFEESISTNALSIPYVDNGDAAFLIQGTPAVGQTLSITQSIADPDGNGAGTSAI

-483 DGVNWSVISTA
+483 DSVNWSVISTA
-494 PKFNISKDLEGKR
+494 PTFNISKDLEGKR
-507 IRAIVSYTD
+507 IRAIVSYSD

-541 LIQGTAAVGETL
+541 LIQGTAAVSEII

-585 ISTASDYQIGS
+585 ISTASDHQIGS

-619 TTNSVSVPGTAG
+619 TTDSVSVPGTAG
-631 SNPDG
+631 SNSDG
-636 NDDYGG
+636 KDDYGG
-642 SATTNGRLTIN
+642 STTTNGRLTIN
-653 NSISGELESA
+653 NSISGELELA
-663 GDRDW
+663 GDHDW

-681 ELNGVSLEDP
+681 DLNGVSLEDP
-691 FLYLRSSSSSLIAY
+691 FLYLRSSSSSLVAY

-723 SSGTHYLDVGSYYD
+723 SSGTHYLDVGAYQD

-749 LSPPDPGFSST
+749 LTPPDPGFNST

-856 THAAGT
+856 THVAGT

-881 MPLRALDNDGY
+881 MPLRVLGNDGY

-918 GGGYSQAMAD
+918 VSGYSQAMAD

-966 GAVDSNGSLAGFSNR
+966 GAVDSNRSFAGFSNR

-1050 ISDSSAWNTTSSIP
+1050 ISDSTAWNTTSSIP

-1110 RSNDAAYNGLETVK
+1110 RSNDASYDGLEAVK

-1131 SFAVLEISNDHSINQ
+1131 SFAVLEISNDHAINQ

-1166 QFSIV
+1166 HFSIV

>member
-1 MSNRFKPKRTSN
+1 MPSTSSSDKVHD
-13 QRKKI
+13 QVKTATKSG
-18 KNNGLKIKKNANQSS
+18 KNGNKSLAKKNIA
-33 ANFLSSDL
+33 FKTTYDI
-41 DANGLVDG
+41 DDNGLVDG
-49 SEKTA
+49 SEKPGYKLYTPESGIFITA
-54 YQLYNAGNPLHISQ
+54 K
-68 RSGQTI
+68 SGKTF
-74 SKRTSEKWTVVA
+74 SEATSEKWSAIA
-86 AAPSGNG
+86 AAPTEKGYR
-93 HIVLTKKN
+93 VLITN
-101 RSKPSEYSIW
+101 NQ
-111 RLSKKGTIRFKS
+111 SKKGKYKI
-123 RWMLGQKLS
+123 WKLS
-132 PKGYE
+132 SKGIVRSKGRWLRERALSSKGYE
-137 EIFTTDFN
+137 EVFGIDFN
-145 GDGIIEG
+145 GDGMIEA
-152 DTLIDAG
+152 DTLIDVG
-159 DARYVLTGVA
+159 DADFSLTGNA
-169 NVGQQLGVQLEASD
+169 
-183 PDGQRRPQIT
+183 
-193 WQSSSDKATWKTVG
+193 TVG
-207 SGGKFKISGALEG
+207 KRL
-220 SWIRAKIDYTDG
+220 RAKRA
-232 DGFDESINTDDL
+232 DD
-244 TIPYVDDGDA
+244 
-254 AYLIRGTAAVG
+254 
-265 QVLSISRS
+265 
-273 ATDPDGNGAG
+273 DPDGNGRPLITWQAFSG
-283 TPAISWLQSSDGVN
+283 ASIWTTADTGKSIRIPA
-297 WSVISTAP
+297 
-305 TFTIPNT
+305 T
-312 LEGKR
+312 LEGAQV
-317 IRATVA
+317 RARVEYKDGDGFQETVF
-323 YTDGQGFSESINTS
+323 TQSRSI
-337 NLAIP
+337 P
-342 FIDNGDAAFLIQGT
+342 YVDNGDAAFLIQGT
-356 AAVSETLSISR
+356 PAVGQTLSITQSVA
-367 TTDDPDGNGAGTS
+367 DPDGDGTPS
-380 AISWLESS
+380 FSWLQSS
-388 DGVNW
+388 DGINW
-393 SVISTAPTFTIPKT
+393 SFLSSNPTFDIPDNLEGQTITATVRYTDNQGFEESISTNA
-407 LEGKR
+407 L
-412 IRATVSYSDGQ
+412 S
-423 GFSESINTD
+423 
-432 DLTIPYVD
+432 IPYVD
-440 DGDAAFLI
+440 NGDAAFLI
-448 QGTAAISETLSISRT
+448 QGTPAVGQTLSITQSIA
-463 TDDPDGNGAGTSAI
+463 DPDGNGAGTSAI

-483 DGVNWSVISTA
+483 DSVNWSVISTA
-494 PKFNISKDLEGKR
+494 PTFNISKDLEGKR
-507 IRAIVSYTD
+507 IRAIVSYSD

-541 LIQGTAAVGETL
+541 LIQGTAAVSEII

-585 ISTASDYQIGS
+585 ISTASDHQIGS

-619 TTNSVSVPGTAG
+619 TTDSVSVPGTAG
-631 SNPDG
+631 SNSDG
-636 NDDYGG
+636 KDDYGG
-642 SATTNGRLTIN
+642 STTTNGRLTIN
-653 NSISGELESA
+653 NSISGELELA
-663 GDRDW
+663 GDHDW

-681 ELNGVSLEDP
+681 DLNGVSLEDP
-691 FLYLRSSSSSLIAY
+691 FLYLRSSSSSLVAY

-723 SSGTHYLDVGSYYD
+723 SSGTHYLDVGAYQD

-749 LSPPDPGFSST
+749 LTPPDPGFNST

-856 THAAGT
+856 THVAGT

-881 MPLRALDNDGY
+881 MPLRVLGNDGY

-918 GGGYSQAMAD
+918 VSGYSQAMAD

-966 GAVDSNGSLAGFSNR
+966 GAVDSNRSFAGFSNR

-1050 ISDSSAWNTTSSIP
+1050 ISDSTAWNTTSSIP

-1110 RSNDAAYNGLETVK
+1110 RSNDASYDGLEAVK

-1131 SFAVLEISNDHSINQ
+1131 SFAVLEISNDHAINQ

-1166 QFSIV
+1166 HFSIV

>member
-1 MSNRFKPKRTSN
+1 MPSTSSSDKVHD
-13 QRKKI
+13 QVKTATKSG
-18 KNNGLKIKKNANQSS
+18 KNGNKSLAKKNIA
-33 ANFLSSDL
+33 FKTTYDI
-41 DANGLVDG
+41 DDNGLVDG
-49 SEKTA
+49 SEKPGYKLYTPESGIFITA
-54 YQLYNAGNPLHISQ
+54 K
-68 RSGQTI
+68 SGKTF
-74 SKRTSEKWTVVA
+74 SEATSEKWSAIA
-86 AAPSGNG
+86 AAPTEKGYR
-93 HIVLTKKN
+93 VLITN
-101 RSKPSEYSIW
+101 NQ
-111 RLSKKGTIRFKS
+111 SKKGKYKI
-123 RWMLGQKLS
+123 WKLS
-132 PKGYE
+132 SKGIVRSKGRWLRERALSSKGYE
-137 EIFTTDFN
+137 EVFGIDFN
-145 GDGIIEG
+145 GDGMIEA
-152 DTLIDAG
+152 DTLIDVG
-159 DARYVLTGVA
+159 DADFFLTGNA
-169 NVGQQLGVQLEASD
+169 
-183 PDGQRRPQIT
+183 
-193 WQSSSDKATWKTVG
+193 TVG
-207 SGGKFKISGALEG
+207 KRL
-220 SWIRAKIDYTDG
+220 RAKRA
-232 DGFDESINTDDL
+232 DD
-244 TIPYVDDGDA
+244 
-254 AYLIRGTAAVG
+254 
-265 QVLSISRS
+265 
-273 ATDPDGNGAG
+273 DPDGNGRPLITWQAFSG
-283 TPAISWLQSSDGVN
+283 ASIWTTADTGKSIRIPA
-297 WSVISTAP
+297 
-305 TFTIPNT
+305 T
-312 LEGKR
+312 LEGAQV
-317 IRATVA
+317 RARVEYKDGDGFQETVF
-323 YTDGQGFSESINTS
+323 TQSRSI
-337 NLAIP
+337 P
-342 FIDNGDAAFLIQGT
+342 YVDNGDAAFLIQGT
-356 AAVSETLSISR
+356 PAVGQTLSITQSVA
-367 TTDDPDGNGAGTS
+367 DPDGDGTPS
-380 AISWLESS
+380 FSWLQSS
-388 DGVNW
+388 DGINW
-393 SVISTAPTFTIPKT
+393 SFLSSNPTFDIPDNLEGQTITATVRYTDNQGFEESISTNA
-407 LEGKR
+407 L
-412 IRATVSYSDGQ
+412 S
-423 GFSESINTD
+423 
-432 DLTIPYVD
+432 IPYVD
-440 DGDAAFLI
+440 NGDAAFLI
-448 QGTAAISETLSISRT
+448 QGTPAVGQTLSITQSIA
-463 TDDPDGNGAGTSAI
+463 DPDGNGAGTSAI

-483 DGVNWSVISTA
+483 DSVNWSVISTA
-494 PKFNISKDLEGKR
+494 PTFNISKDLEGKR
-507 IRAIVSYTD
+507 IRAIVSYSD

-541 LIQGTAAVGETL
+541 LIQGTAAVSEII

-585 ISTASDYQIGS
+585 ISTASDHQIGS

-619 TTNSVSVPGTAG
+619 TTDSVSVPGTAG
-631 SNPDG
+631 SNSDG
-636 NDDYGG
+636 KDDYGG
-642 SATTNGRLTIN
+642 STTTNGRLTIN
-653 NSISGELESA
+653 NSISGELELA
-663 GDRDW
+663 GDHDW

-681 ELNGVSLEDP
+681 DLNGVSLEDP
-691 FLYLRSSSSSLIAY
+691 FLYLRSSSSSLVAY

-723 SSGTHYLDVGSYYD
+723 SSGTHYLDVGAYQD

-749 LSPPDPGFSST
+749 LTPPDPGFNST

-856 THAAGT
+856 THVAGT

-881 MPLRALDNDGY
+881 MPLRVLGNDGY

-918 GGGYSQAMAD
+918 GSGYSQAMAD

-966 GAVDSNGSLAGFSNR
+966 GAVDSNRSFAGFSNR

-1050 ISDSSAWNTTSSIP
+1050 ISDSTAWNTTSSIP

-1110 RSNDAAYNGLETVK
+1110 RSNDASYDGLEAVK

-1131 SFAVLEISNDHSINQ
+1131 SFAVLEISNDHAINQ

-1166 QFSIV
+1166 HFSIV